1 MTKNF
6 NTARSEYKR
15 QLENLISS
23 QAQAEVQ
30 NAGTRGQNALN
41 QTASTVSA
49 QIDPGKIDGV
59 KYAETLAKGIAEI
72 KAAQQKQ
79 LEEQLKQQ
87 AQAIKA
93 QQKAAAK
100 ANAKAGKKQE
110 QAEQSAQAEQ
120 GARDDESAAKG
131 QWTPWGEQ
139 SPVVGPVRSNGSTKK
154 PSEET
159 ADAKQAQTDEK
170 AQKVAEL
177 KALNRSQAKA
187 RAESRAMRETN
198 AGLLNK
204 EKLTEAEKEE
214 IYRRVNTW
222 AEDPKN
228 KETMARLEMA
238 KNKNRVADLLEAG
251 YTTEQL
257 DEAEEYLRL
266 YKKMGVGQRL
276 EERVGKT
283 MLGVGKTMLSAV
295 PQAWDAGVQTVK
307 NAKASLADDAYQ
319 NAVGQ
324 QNAAL
329 LRMQELELSGEAVQ
343 RDENGNPA
351 GYTDE
356 YKELQKKL
364 ADAQAVMTARDSEI
378 NAPVSQDTFGYKLWE
393 SGQKNLARSDLG
405 LDESQKFIKGAV
417 TSAAENIALAMI
429 NPALV
434 LPGLSAQG
442 AADSFG
448 QSTQNGE
455 AAMTGL
461 AKGVAKGLAGYAINS
476 VGVEQMLDTMGASG
490 TRNTMAANIVRYL
503 KNQSKLS
510 GIAKSNPALYAVLM
524 GATDNGLQSFAE
536 TWADYAIDL
545 ATSTAEPMSA
555 EQLMMQSLQSMASG
569 AVGGAAT
576 AVAGMG
582 VNAGRQA
589 AYARAQNVQD
599 ARNAQMAPENAQ
611 NAPENARNVTEN
623 AQAAQNEPAAAADN
637 MKATGDN
644 LPPIQPATDYKNAT
658 VTAPAEQTAAAPAM
672 RNDIIALK
680 ENLEQGGEIK
690 PRIAQM
696 FLKQGSTEEMKQ
708 RKQENRKALAQMLG
722 VEENEIPTTL
732 KAAREYL
739 AKVDASKLVMQQA
752 QESQSPAGQN
762 SEMQSN
768 AAAAGAAG
776 ERAGSE
782 PVLRAVP
789 MESVPEEMQQVA
801 REISEST
808 GARVEY
814 FESDNPRAL
823 GAYENG
829 TLSLNKNLNTKE
841 AAQQTIVHEFTHYME
856 GTNTYSKMRQYITDS
871 RILQEAARAATGLN
885 EPPQGMNWA
894 EAWQQKIQEDYAAA
908 GIQADAEKEMI
919 AKLCEKYLFYNEDA
933 VNKICRENMSLA
945 ETVLDWVREMI
956 SRVRGATMEAEL
968 RHIERLYRKGI
979 AEAKKNAAKESGET
993 EYSYAGR
1000 GSKTANQSAY
1010 DDALRMKYNE
1020 GADNEEIRQA
1030 TGWFEGRD
1038 GKWRYELDD
1047 SKVRVKDDLHT
1058 YGTLKEVID
1067 APELFA
1073 AYPDA
1078 ENIFVSFE
1086 NTNGKSGA
1094 YNPEFDSISLNAELK
1109 SDPDKLKSTLLHE
1122 MQHAIQNREG
1132 FASGAST
1139 KYWNRQLENGFDSRT
1154 VQAKAEEQQLQRQ
1167 YEKMQQKNPEFVA
1180 DMESL
1185 EKLTPDVPRGKVDFT
1200 TLEQIEPDPPEWV
1213 KYDEERERLEEKYGK
1228 GKVWDFQNL
1237 TYKLKQA
1244 RSQGKRTAAE
1254 LYRDTAGE
1262 VEARNVQERKD
1273 YTAEQRRWNA
1283 PDLGNEN
1290 TVFAGEN
1297 AIQLSESSK
1306 PIERQINE
1314 HLKELNR
1321 KQAVAS
1327 ISMTEELLKSGKDWK
1342 EQESVVRN
1350 YFDKVGRTAF
1360 RKGLGEV
1367 QISNEGISHSIGRGV
1382 GVGKMM
1388 AFAGVKN
1395 VIEKGVKIYTDKNHN
1410 ASGNDTHTFAAPVEV
1425 SYFDANGKAV
1435 KEKILLAVVVRQSR
1449 SNKGQIGYYVHE
1461 IADSKGNLLVFS
1473 NEGKLINKKSRVHD
1487 TPNSK
1492 GGASLGDGGPQASPH
1507 MSQNDPSQSTIAQSE
1522 SVVKT
1527 TSRKRFSLSDPVEE
1541 TRDLV
1546 AVHNSSVEGLME
1558 SLKLGGLPS
1567 PSIAIVKAKGGHTK
1581 YGDVSLV
1588 FDKNTI
1594 DPAAQKENKVYGS
1607 DAWTPTKPRVD
1618 YKVNRDKARA
1628 FENEIAELSG
1638 KIAGGIFSRS
1648 GILAARGIENETNLK
1663 LSDIIEKMAGDDTV
1677 RAAYLADQGKTL
1689 EPEKKAKEF
1698 SRKLKNEMLSSII
1711 DHVGIENIASA
1722 VAEMEATESDEPV
1735 EKIYGSVK
1743 EVIQKD
1749 YEQKMQKFI
1758 ARKGEAAVKAKVQ
1771 NYMNDNWTQGR
1782 VADEVQNAWEMYQD
1796 GGKTKGEIDRI
1807 ATSDK
1812 MRAAVNDKMVAQ
1824 WAKEKLDGLLGEAG
1838 IYNGKDPFTASGNSR
1853 SFAQLHNAYTLEN
1866 LVAAMNKQQSA
1877 RGEGLWGATASG
1889 MQAVASPEYRSVSE
1903 IKADESRLAHMN
1915 EDEMSAALK
1924 VVDEKIEDVIGLI
1937 REETEAHSSNSFEEN
1952 DIIGGLLVENAQKK
1966 TISSIKAAF
1975 AKDGYAI
1982 SQETARQ
1989 ILLMYRKAAKL
2000 PTEYFEAK
2008 PQRAVGFGEVKAA
2021 IVPDD
2026 AQSDF
2031 VDALKNAGVQE
2042 VVLYKAGDEADRL
2055 KKLNELEDVRF
2066 SMEENEGT
2074 VSREEI
2080 SRGRF
2085 ARAAEARENGESML
2099 RALFVE
2105 EDIAEETMRVM
2116 ETVKNE
2122 SWRILR
2128 DTEESQRTAGQKVL
2142 DRSAN
2147 GIAWALKR
2155 EYHSSADRAG
2165 LKKQLIGLYADMEG
2179 KNITME
2185 EAIGRARK
2193 IGRELVQTARP
2204 ERRANTELMD
2214 AYGDAYQSLT
2224 GQVIRITDSEMQ
2236 SILHRWG
2243 SLREFRRDTGNK
2255 IRVSTEDGVP
2265 IDALWGELSETNTGK
2280 FEADTNDGDRVD
2292 AIANFVNELRPQEVQ
2307 RYAGVEKETAE
2318 EIGERIIDGFVDGKV
2333 RTEKER
2339 VRKEVQKEVRQQVK
2353 KGVER
2358 LNADN
2363 YEYRQ
2368 ELGKE
2373 KKKIERMAERMGRK
2387 LASPTR
2393 QQHIVADADVQRVV
2407 QSIADDALAI
2417 VTGRFAGEDKL
2428 PYVGQ
2433 KLVALSNSLS
2443 HLATTDHRYAG
2454 FMTVDA
2460 NGNAVPVDFVRN
2472 LNDLAEAMNKIHQ
2485 ENPSISD
2492 LDLETAREL
2501 RETLERVEHEL
2512 KTADK
2517 LLSNTIGAEHRES
2530 AEKTAQ
2536 EVYKEIDES
2545 RRLST
2550 YNKSIGAKIFR
2561 AAGDTAVKYN
2571 FGLLNPTRIAR
2582 MMTNYA
2588 KNSAFVEVADAI
2600 NRGQRKMMLL
2610 KSQASAIFA
2619 DVSNDEFTL
2628 GMKKENR
2635 KSKTGLGYTKA
2646 DYDAFSGR
2654 NAQKLD
2660 VGFRDAD
2667 TGEIV
2672 YITPAMRAELA
2683 MHLMNAHNRER
2694 VLYGGLMIPD
2704 AEQLCKGNT
2713 QEATKLSHRVKFDL
2727 SDPDAAMIKLA
2738 DIVDGMSDYEAQWIK
2753 AAKEYFWNYSGKQ
2766 YNKVTIDLWGYEAA
2780 NVVNYYPAA
2789 SDTKNLYQNVAQ
2801 RGQANFTVEN
2811 NSNLKERVYKARKP
2825 IALNEINRTARKSID
2840 TMSRFCGL
2848 AMPMR
2853 DFEKIYNYQEQ
2864 EGGKNIKGVMD
2875 RVWNGKASQYWE
2887 DVMADTN
2894 GSRSKVKD
2902 GIAKVFA
2909 KFRGNYA
2916 TSVLYANAS
2925 TAMKQAASFPT
2936 AAAAIGWKPL
2946 AEGLANYKNVGQE
2959 TLTEINKRVAT
2970 YSMRNG
2976 DGNSIY
2982 DVGDTSS
2989 LLAQT
2994 VNKLPGAGWI
3004 TKADDATVKVL
3015 SAAAKAYVDENIG
3028 NLQKGSTEYWDK
3040 VADVY
3045 ADCIELTQPNN
3056 GTMQLSA
3063 LSRSQS
3069 EVVRGVTMFSNQR
3082 IQNYGLM
3089 WDAVADLHAQQAR
3102 LKAEPGNAE
3111 LQAEVK
3117 RAKVKF
3123 ANTMSA
3129 MAVQSLMIGL
3139 MTAAGKALWRK
3150 MDDYRDDTGKVTSKS
3165 FWTKIMWDSLGSFGS
3180 NFIGISD
3187 IVDIGRYIADK
3198 DYMHFDFAVPELEAI
3213 NDFVDKT
3220 RKFSLAV
3227 QNCWENEDPDKDK
3240 ELADNLW
3247 KASKAMAEET
3257 GKVLGVPLV
3266 NIRKNVS
3273 GVWNGVLGEIN
3284 GDGWLGKYEYTNENL
3299 RSMMDDYMAGSYEV
3313 DGINEMLEKWCV
3325 SKYGK
3330 AFGDMEKADRDTA
3343 ASAMRE
3349 QAAKNW
3355 KDAYVSGTDAERKE
3369 IADKLGAIRV
3379 GDRKLFTTK
3388 VLSGWV
3394 DSWENKIIT
3403 QETKERAGQ
3412 LFDTAAENLTGQ
3424 KLYKSMSEEEQIDLE
3439 SSLNEAAKTAAKL
3452 EAEYMITSDLGEGER
3467 YLYERTGK
3475 NKEKW
3480 LDLKAKYLVVSAQAK
3495 KVAQKGENGTGMAE
3509 FLRALEKSGY
3519 STADMGALLQAKG
3532 GGDKLKNVSDEV
3544 RLEYYR
3550 AKNNYDDADNS
3561 GSMNQE
3567 EFMAY
3572 VGKSGMKRSVA
3583 NEIWDMI
3590 WTPGKEG
3597 STSPY
3602 Q

>member
-59 KYAETLAKGIAEI
+59 KYAETLAQGIAEI

-93 QQKAAAK
+93 QQKAESKTAK
-100 ANAKAGKKQE
+100 TTKSNKSDKSGNAGNGE
-110 QAEQSAQAEQ
+110 AE
-120 GARDDESAAKG
+120 ESAALDNSAE
-131 QWTPWGEQ
+131 EQ
-139 SPVVGPVRSNGSTKK
+139 EQNGSEQRRSATGSKDNKNKAETSSEKK
-154 PSEET
+154 GLVQKAVGAAAAT
-159 ADAKQAQTDEK
+159 ASGLGEWLKTASPAEQQLQNELNAQAQNAAKTQADESTAKK
-170 AQKVAEL
+170 AQQNAAK
-177 KALNRSQAKA
+177 RAKA
-187 RAESRAMRETN
+187 QEIKRNQASGMSNEA
-198 AGLLNK
+198 LLKK
-204 EKLTEAEKEE
+204 EKLSRIEKEE
-214 IYRRVNTW
+214 IYNRVNNW
-222 AEDPKN
+222 LEEDPQ
-228 KETMARLEMA
+228 
-238 KNKNRVADLLEAG
+238 NRKTYAQLRNAIGQGKVGDLLKKG
-251 YTTEQL
+251 YTNAQL
-257 DEAEEYLRL
+257 DEANEYLKL
-266 YKKMGVGQRL
+266 YQKMGMGQML
-276 EERVGKT
+276 KERVGNT
-283 MLGVGKTMLSAV
+283 ALGVGSAIASAL
-295 PQAWDAGVQTVK
+295 PQAGAAAQQAVQNIQNEFNDPAYLQATAQIENIK
-307 NAKASLADDAYQ
+307 NQMQLLEDQGLAYSYNQKGQPVAATQQYAALQNQLEQAQKLLAERQAVTDLPVSKDTPGYQ
-319 NAVGQ
+319 LYNYGQ
-324 QNAAL
+324 QKL
-329 LRMQELELSGEAVQ
+329 QRSEMGLSPE
-343 RDENGNPA
+343 
-351 GYTDE
+351 
-356 YKELQKKL
+356 
-364 ADAQAVMTARDSEI
+364 
-378 NAPVSQDTFGYKLWE
+378 
-393 SGQKNLARSDLG
+393 
-405 LDESQKFIKGAV
+405 QKFVKGAA
-417 TSAAENIALAMI
+417 TSAAENIAIAMI
-429 NPALV
+429 NPAFV
-434 LPGLSAQG
+434 LPVLSAQG
-442 AADSFG
+442 AADSFA
-448 QSTQNGE
+448 QSTENE
-455 AAMTGL
+455 ENAAGSFV
-461 AKGVAKGLAGYAINS
+461 KGMAKGLAGFAINS
-476 VGVEQMLDTMGASG
+476 VGVEQMLDTMGVSG
-490 TRNTMAANIVRYL
+490 ARDTMAAQIVNYL
-503 KNQSKLS
+503 KNDSVLS
-510 GIAKSNPALYAVLM
+510 GLAQSNPNLYAVLM

-545 ATSTAEPMSA
+545 ATNTAQPMSA
-555 EQLMMQSLQSMASG
+555 EELLMESLQSMASG
-569 AVGGAAT
+569 AAGGAMT
-576 AVAGMG
+576 AAAGLG

-589 AYARAQNVQD
+589 AYNRAQN

-611 NAPENARNVTEN
+611 NVTENAQNVTEN

-644 LPPIQPATDYKNAT
+644 LPPIQPATDYKNTT

-722 VEENEIPTTL
+722 VDESEIPTTL

-739 AKVDASKLVMQQA
+739 AKADASKLVEQQA
-752 QESQSPAGQN
+752 QKSQSPAGQN
-762 SEMQSN
+762 GEMQSN
-768 AAAAGAAG
+768 AVAAGAAG
-776 ERAGSE
+776 ERAGSG

-789 MESVPEEMQQVA
+789 MESVPEEMRQVA

-808 GARVEY
+808 GTRVEY

-841 AAQQTIVHEFTHYME
+841 AAQQTIVHEFAHWME
-856 GTNTYSKMRQYITDS
+856 GTNTYSKMRQYIMDS

-894 EAWQQKIQEDYAAA
+894 EAWQQKILEDYTDA
-908 GIQADAEKEMI
+908 GIEADAEKEMV
-919 AKLCEKYLFYNEDA
+919 AKLCEKYLFYDEDA

-979 AEAKKNAAKESGET
+979 AEAKKNAAKESGKT

-1020 GADNEEIRQA
+1020 GAENEEIRQA

-1086 NTNGKSGA
+1086 NTNGKNGA
-1094 YNPEFDSISLNAELK
+1094 YNQEFDSISLNAELK
-1109 SDPDKLKSTLLHE
+1109 NDPEKLKSTLLHE
-1122 MQHAIQNREG
+1122 MQHAIQNRES
-1132 FASGAST
+1132 FASGANT
-1139 KYWNRQLENGFDSRT
+1139 RYWNRQLENGFDSRT
-1154 VQAKAEEQQLQRQ
+1154 AQTKAEEQQLQRQ
-1167 YEKMQQKNPEFVA
+1167 YEKMQQKKPEFVA

-1213 KYDEERERLEEKYGK
+1213 KYDEERERLEEKYGE

-1262 VEARNVQERKD
+1262 VEARDVQQRRD
-1273 YTAEQRRWNA
+1273 YTAEERRQKA
-1283 PDLGNEN
+1283 PDLGDED
-1290 TVFAGEN
+1290 TVFAGDGV
-1297 AIQLSESSK
+1297 AFSLSEENKSIADQLNDSLPEIMAMESVSK
-1306 PIERQINE
+1306 IPIDERRVPYTGDRKIDEKVARDSFREQGLNAYRPE
-1314 HLKELNR
+1314 FGNVELTMKGIKHSIYHGNSAA
-1321 KQAVAS
+1321 KQA
-1327 ISMTEELLKSGKDWK
+1327 
-1342 EQESVVRN
+1342 
-1350 YFDKVGRTAF
+1350 
-1360 RKGLGEV
+1360 
-1367 QISNEGISHSIGRGV
+1367 
-1382 GVGKMM
+1382 
-1388 AFAGVKN
+1388 AFAAVKD
-1395 VIEKGVKIYTDKNHN
+1395 VIEQGKQIYTDERHK
-1410 ASGNDTHTFAAPVEV
+1410 GNEFDTYTYAAPVELG
-1425 SYFDANGKAV
+1425 Y
-1435 KEKILLAVVVRQSR
+1435 EKIGMAVVVKQTG
-1449 SNKGQIGYYVHE
+1449 NGGHPGYYIHE
-1461 IADSKGNLLVFS
+1461 ICDSKGNYIDLDE
-1473 NEGKLINKKSRVHD
+1473 NGNIIKKS
-1487 TPNSK
+1487 
-1492 GGASLGDGGPQASPH
+1492 ASADLLTTANADADVQENQSPVFILL
-1507 MSQNDPSQSTIAQSE
+1507 QKNE
-1522 SVVKT
+1522 SVNPAGET
-1527 TSRKRFSLSDPVEE
+1527 QLS
-1541 TRDLV
+1541 
-1546 AVHNSSVEGLME
+1546 
-1558 SLKLGGLPS
+1558 
-1567 PSIAIVKAKGGHTK
+1567 I
-1581 YGDVSLV
+1581 
-1588 FDKNTI
+1588 
-1594 DPAAQKENKVYGS
+1594 
-1607 DAWTPTKPRVD
+1607 
-1618 YKVNRDKARA
+1618 
-1628 FENEIAELSG
+1628 
-1638 KIAGGIFSRS
+1638 
-1648 GILAARGIENETNLK
+1648 
-1663 LSDIIEKMAGDDTV
+1663 
-1677 RAAYLADQGKTL
+1677 
-1689 EPEKKAKEF
+1689 
-1698 SRKLKNEMLSSII
+1698 
-1711 DHVGIENIASA
+1711 
-1722 VAEMEATESDEPV
+1722 
-1735 EKIYGSVK
+1735 
-1743 EVIQKD
+1743 
-1749 YEQKMQKFI
+1749 
-1758 ARKGEAAVKAKVQ
+1758 
-1771 NYMNDNWTQGR
+1771 
-1782 VADEVQNAWEMYQD
+1782 
-1796 GGKTKGEIDRI
+1796 
-1807 ATSDK
+1807 
-1812 MRAAVNDKMVAQ
+1812 
-1824 WAKEKLDGLLGEAG
+1824 
-1838 IYNGKDPFTASGNSR
+1838 
-1853 SFAQLHNAYTLEN
+1853 
-1866 LVAAMNKQQSA
+1866 
-1877 RGEGLWGATASG
+1877 
-1889 MQAVASPEYRSVSE
+1889 SE
-1903 IKADESRLAHMN
+1903 D
-1915 EDEMSAALK
+1915 
-1924 VVDEKIEDVIGLI
+1924 
-1937 REETEAHSSNSFEEN
+1937 
-1952 DIIGGLLVENAQKK
+1952 
-1966 TISSIKAAF
+1966 
-1975 AKDGYAI
+1975 
-1982 SQETARQ
+1982 
-1989 ILLMYRKAAKL
+1989 
-2000 PTEYFEAK
+2000 
-2008 PQRAVGFGEVKAA
+2008 
-2021 IVPDD
+2021 
-2026 AQSDF
+2026 
-2031 VDALKNAGVQE
+2031 
-2042 VVLYKAGDEADRL
+2042 
-2055 KKLNELEDVRF
+2055 
-2066 SMEENEGT
+2066 EGT

-2085 ARAAEARENGESML
+2085 ARAAKARENGDSML

-2116 ETVKNE
+2116 DTIKNE
-2122 SWRILR
+2122 SWAILR
-2128 DTEESQRTAGQKVL
+2128 DTEESQRTSGQKAL

-2147 GIAWALKR
+2147 GIAWTLKR
-2155 EYHSSADRAG
+2155 EYHSSADSAG
-2165 LKKQLIGLYADMEG
+2165 LKDQLIELYADMEG

-2265 IDALWGELSETNTGK
+2265 IDALWGELSETNPEK
-2280 FEADTNDGDRVD
+2280 FAADTNDGDRVD
-2292 AIANFVNELRPQEVQ
+2292 AIANFVNEARPQEVQ
-2307 RYAGVEKETAE
+2307 RYAGVERETAE

-2339 VRKEVQKEVRQQVK
+2339 VRKEVQKEVRRQVK

-2387 LASPTR
+2387 LARPTK

-2460 NGNAVPVDFVRN
+2460 NGNAVPADFIRN

-2485 ENPSISD
+2485 ENQSISD

-2512 KTADK
+2512 EMADK
-2517 LLSNTIGAEHRES
+2517 LLSDTIGAEHRES

-2545 RRLST
+2545 RQLST
-2550 YNKSIGAKIFR
+2550 YNKSIGTKIFR
-2561 AAGDTAVKYN
+2561 VAGDTAVKYN

-2635 KSKTGLGYTKA
+2635 KSKSGLGYTKA

-2811 NSNLKERVYKARKP
+2811 NSNMKERVYKARKP

-3004 TKADDATVKVL
+3004 TKADDATVKAL
-3015 SAAAKAYVDENIG
+3015 SVAAKAYVDENIG

-3150 MDDYRDDTGKVTSKS
+3150 MDDYRDDTGEVTSKS

-3180 NFIGISD
+3180 NFIGIYD

-3220 RKFSLAV
+3220 RKFSLAA
-3227 QNCWENEDPDKDK
+3227 QNCWENEDPDKDE

-3313 DGINEMLEKWCV
+3313 DGINEMLEKWCM

-3343 ASAMRE
+3343 ASAMRD

-3355 KDAYVSGTDAERKE
+3355 KDAYVNGTDTEREE
-3369 IADKLGAIRV
+3369 IAEKLGAIRV

-3403 QETKERAGQ
+3403 QETQERAGQ
-3412 LFDTAAENLTGQ
+3412 LFDAAAENLTGQ
-3424 KLYKSMSEEEQIDLE
+3424 KLYDQMSEEEQIDLE
-3439 SSLNEAAKTAAKL
+3439 GGLNEAAKTAAKL
-3452 EAEYMITSDLGEGER
+3452 EAGYMITSDLGEGEK

-3475 NKEKW
+3475 DKEKW
-3480 LDLKAKYLVVSAQAK
+3480 LNLKAKYLVVSAQAK

-3532 GGDKLKNVSDEV
+3532 GGDKLKNMSDEV

-3550 AKNNYDDADNS
+3550 AKNYYDDTDSS
-3561 GSMNQE
+3561 GSMNQK

-3572 VGKSGMKRSVA
+3572 VEKSGMKRSIA
-3583 NEIWDMI
+3583 NEIWNMI
-3590 WTPGKEG
+3590 WKPGKNG

>member
-30 NAGTRGQNALN
+30 NAGTRGRNAMN

-59 KYAETLAKGIAEI
+59 KYAETLAQGIAEI

-87 AQAIKA
+87 AKEIAA

-100 ANAKAGKKQE
+100 ANAKAEKKQE
-110 QAEQSAQAEQ
+110 QAEQSVQAEQ
-120 GARDDESAAKG
+120 GVRDDENAAKG

-139 SPVVGPVRSNGSTKK
+139 SPVVGPVRSSGTKK
-154 PSEET
+154 PSDET
-159 ADAKQAQTDEK
+159 AAAAGTKAEAERAQTDEK

-228 KETMARLEMA
+228 KETMERLKMA

-283 MLGVGKTMLSAV
+283 MLGAGKTMLSAV

-307 NAKASLADDAYQ
+307 NAKASLTDEEYR

-329 LRMQELELSGEAVQ
+329 MRMQELELSGEAVQ

-378 NAPVSQDTFGYKLWE
+378 NAPVSQDTYGYKLWE
-393 SGQKNLARSDLG
+393 SGQKDLARSDLG
-405 LDESQKFIKGAV
+405 LEGSQKFIKGAV

-476 VGVEQMLDTMGASG
+476 VGVEQMLDTMGAAG
-490 TRNTMAANIVRYL
+490 TRKTMAANIVQYL

-545 ATSTAEPMSA
+545 ATNTAEPMSA

-582 VNAGRQA
+582 VNAGRRA
-589 AYARAQNVQD
+589 AYERAQDAQD
-599 ARNAQMAPENAQ
+599 AQNAQMAPENAQ
-611 NAPENARNVTEN
+611 NVTEN

-658 VTAPAEQTAAAPAM
+658 VAAPAEQTAATPAM

-680 ENLEQGGEIK
+680 ENLEQGSEIK

-762 SEMQSN
+762 SEVQSN
-768 AAAAGAAG
+768 AAG

-782 PVLRAVP
+782 PMLRAVP

-829 TLSLNKNLNTKE
+829 TLSLNKSLNTKE
-841 AAQQTIVHEFTHYME
+841 AAQQTIVHEFTHWME

-885 EPPQGMNWA
+885 EPPQGMSWA
-894 EAWQQKIQEDYAAA
+894 EAWQQKILEDYAAA

-979 AEAKKNAAKESGET
+979 AEAKG
-993 EYSYAGR
+993 
-1000 GSKTANQSAY
+1000 Q
-1010 DDALRMKYNE
+1010 
-1020 GADNEEIRQA
+1020 
-1030 TGWFEGRD
+1030 
-1038 GKWRYELDD
+1038 
-1047 SKVRVKDDLHT
+1047 
-1058 YGTLKEVID
+1058 
-1067 APELFA
+1067 
-1073 AYPDA
+1073 
-1078 ENIFVSFE
+1078 
-1086 NTNGKSGA
+1086 
-1094 YNPEFDSISLNAELK
+1094 
-1109 SDPDKLKSTLLHE
+1109 
-1122 MQHAIQNREG
+1122 
-1132 FASGAST
+1132 
-1139 KYWNRQLENGFDSRT
+1139 
-1154 VQAKAEEQQLQRQ
+1154 
-1167 YEKMQQKNPEFVA
+1167 
-1180 DMESL
+1180 
-1185 EKLTPDVPRGKVDFT
+1185 
-1200 TLEQIEPDPPEWV
+1200 
-1213 KYDEERERLEEKYGK
+1213 
-1228 GKVWDFQNL
+1228 
-1237 TYKLKQA
+1237 
-1244 RSQGKRTAAE
+1244 
-1254 LYRDTAGE
+1254 
-1262 VEARNVQERKD
+1262 
-1273 YTAEQRRWNA
+1273 AEQENKEKQYKVLEDAYSGQSFVQVDEDILNGVPKSQWAKTVREEMKRRYPN
-1283 PDLGNEN
+1283 
-1290 TVFAGEN
+1290 
-1297 AIQLSESSK
+1297 
-1306 PIERQINE
+1306 
-1314 HLKELNR
+1314 
-1321 KQAVAS
+1321 
-1327 ISMTEELLKSGKDWK
+1327 
-1342 EQESVVRN
+1342 
-1350 YFDKVGRTAF
+1350 
-1360 RKGLGEV
+1360 
-1367 QISNEGISHSIGRGV
+1367 
-1382 GVGKMM
+1382 
-1388 AFAGVKN
+1388 
-1395 VIEKGVKIYTDKNHN
+1395 GVKIGGWTVDVNSDSRAEFTKSKDTQWLQRNNKSAYKDKMRMVSNIEEIVNAATNVRNEAIKHNRKDNYQSFNHAEALIRVGGN
-1410 ASGNDTHTFAAPVEV
+1410 GYIADIVTAIKPSTKEVFYDVVRLTPQKIKEDRSKRYSEDPASAYGEQPSITGNVAPNNENVKPG
-1425 SYFDANGKAV
+1425 NGKQFSIADTDSEENALAERQRAMEETA
-1435 KEKILLAVVVRQSR
+1435 EKAFAKSEVRDENGKLLPVYHATDESFTRFSKNKLGSFTKDVASDDSMVATAKMGFWFNEKDLREKTFQEKSIKAYLNIENPYETSLYELANLLESSEGNTPGKKAENLRRELQDQGYDGLAVQDEEFGGKSYVAFEPNQIKSAEPVTY
-1449 SNKGQIGYYVHE
+1449 SNSGKE
-1461 IADSKGNLLVFS
+1461 IPLSKRF
-1473 NEGKLINKKSRVHD
+1473 NKNKED
-1487 TPNSK
+1487 
-1492 GGASLGDGGPQASPH
+1492 
-1507 MSQNDPSQSTIAQSE
+1507 I
-1522 SVVKT
+1522 
-1527 TSRKRFSLSDPVEE
+1527 RFSLADPVEE

-1594 DPAAQKENKVYGS
+1594 DPAAQKKNKVYGS
-1607 DAWTPTKPRVD
+1607 DAWAPTKPRVD

-1628 FENEIAELSG
+1628 FENDIAELSK

-1648 GILAARGIENETNLK
+1648 GVLAARGIENETNLK

-1711 DHVGIENIASA
+1711 DHVGIENIANA

-1782 VADEVQNAWEMYQD
+1782 VADEVQNAWKMYQD

-1812 MRAAVNDKMVAQ
+1812 LREAVDDKMVAR
-1824 WAKEKLDGLLGEAG
+1824 WAKEKLDGLLDEAG
-1838 IYNGKDPFTASGNSR
+1838 IYNGKDPFTASGHRR

-1915 EDEMSAALK
+1915 EDEISAALK

-1937 REETEAHSSNSFEEN
+1937 RKETEAHSSNSFEEN
-1952 DIIGGLLVENAQKK
+1952 DIIGGLLVENVQKK

-2055 KKLNELEDVRF
+2055 NKLNELEDVRF

-2085 ARAAEARENGESML
+2085 ARAAKARENGDSML

-2116 ETVKNE
+2116 ETVRNE

-2155 EYHSSADRAG
+2155 EYHSSTDRAG
-2165 LKKQLIGLYADMEG
+2165 LKEKLIELYADMEG

-2224 GQVIRITDSEMQ
+2224 GQVIRITDSELQ

-2339 VRKEVQKEVRQQVK
+2339 VRKEVQKEVRRQVK

-2512 KTADK
+2512 ETADK

-3369 IADKLGAIRV
+3369 IADKLEAIRV

-3452 EAEYMITSDLGEGER
+3452 EAGYMITSDLGEGEM

-3475 NKEKW
+3475 DKEKW
-3480 LDLKAKYLVVSAQAK
+3480 LDLKAKYLMVSAQAK

-3550 AKNNYDDADNS
+3550 AKNNYADADNS

-3583 NEIWDMI
+3583 NEIWNMI
-3590 WTPGKEG
+3590 WKPGKKG

>member
-30 NAGTRGQNALN
+30 NAGTRGQNAMN

-59 KYAETLAKGIAEI
+59 KYAETLAQGIAEI

-79 LEEQLKQQ
+79 LEEQLEQQ
-87 AQAIKA
+87 AKEIAA
-93 QQKAAAK
+93 RQKAAAK
-100 ANAKAGKKQE
+100 ANAKAKKKQE
-110 QAEQSAQAEQ
+110 QAEQSVQAEQ
-120 GARDDESAAKG
+120 GVQDDENTAKG
-131 QWTPWGEQ
+131 GKWTPWGEQ
-139 SPVVGPVRSNGSTKK
+139 SPVVGPVRSGNTKK

-159 ADAKQAQTDEK
+159 AAADGTKEEKKGLWQRVKAAEAKTLQEGVPAAGENLPEETAKIVSGKENAEK
-170 AQKVAEL
+170 AAKEEKIARV

-187 RAESRAMRETN
+187 RAESRAARETN
-198 AGLLNK
+198 AVLLNK
-204 EKLTEAEKEE
+204 SKLNDSEKAE
-214 IYRRVNTW
+214 IYTRVNTW
-222 AEDPKN
+222 AENPEN
-228 KETMARLEMA
+228 KSLMTALQMA
-238 KNKNRVADLLEAG
+238 KTKNRVGDLLEAG
-251 YTTEQL
+251 YTSQQL
-257 DEAEEYLRL
+257 DEANEMLEL
-266 YKKMGVGQRL
+266 YQKMGKWQVL
-276 EERVGKT
+276 KERVGGTAK
-283 MLGVGKTMLSAV
+283 S
-295 PQAWDAGVQTVK
+295 TVK
-307 NAKASLADDAYQ
+307 TAASAGMMGADTAMQTAK
-319 NAVGQ
+319 NAVASVKDEEYR
-324 QNAAL
+324 NAVKQYNDAL
-329 LRMQELELSGEAVQ
+329 LKTQTMEDSNTAYTL
-343 RDENGNPA
+343 DENGN
-351 GYTDE
+351 TVQTEE
-356 YKELQKKL
+356 YQKAWQQL
-364 ADAQAVMTARDSEI
+364 NDARAVMDRKDKEI
-378 NAPVSQDTFGYKLWE
+378 NAPVSKDTSGYKMYQSAQEDL
-393 SGQKNLARSDLG
+393 SRSDLG
-405 LDESQKFIKGAV
+405 LDAGTKMLKGAA
-417 TSAAENIALAMI
+417 TSAAENIAIAAV

-434 LPGLSAQG
+434 LPVLSAQG
-442 AADSFG
+442 AAGGMANSIEKEAPAVNTL
-448 QSTQNGE
+448 SNG
-455 AAMTGL
+455 MT
-461 AKGVAKGLAGYAINS
+461 KFMAGWAINS

-490 TRNTMAANIVRYL
+490 ARNTIAAQIVQSI
-503 KNQSKLS
+503 KNNSKL
-510 GIAKSNPALYAVLM
+510 AQTNPAFYAVLM
-524 GATDNGLQSFAE
+524 GAGDNGLQSFAE
-536 TWADYAIDL
+536 TWADRVIDL
-545 ATSTAEPMSA
+545 ATNTADPMSLQELA
-555 EQLMMQSLQSMASG
+555 AQSLQEA
-569 AVGGAAT
+569 AGGALGGAMT
-576 AVAGMG
+576 AVAGLG
-582 VNAGRQA
+582 VNAGRRA
-589 AYARAQNVQD
+589 AYERAQNVQD

-611 NAPENARNVTEN
+611 NVTENAQNVTEN

-644 LPPIQPATDYKNAT
+644 LPPVQPATDYKNAT

-708 RKQENRKALAQMLG
+708 RKQENRKALAQMLE
-722 VEENEIPTTL
+722 VEESEIPTTL

-739 AKVDASKLVMQQA
+739 AKVDASKLVVQQA
-752 QESQSPAGQN
+752 QESQGPAGQN

-768 AAAAGAAG
+768 AVAAGAAG

-782 PVLRAVP
+782 PMLRAVP

-829 TLSLNKNLNTKE
+829 TLSLNKSLNTKE
-841 AAQQTIVHEFTHYME
+841 AAQQTIVHEFTHWME
-856 GTNTYSKMRQYITDS
+856 GTNTYSKMRQYMMDS

-885 EPPQGMNWA
+885 EPPQGMSWA

-908 GIQADAEKEMI
+908 GIEADAEKEMI

-979 AEAKKNAAKESGET
+979 AEAKKNTAQEGGTEYKIVDGEKGRYVQAEDDILNGKDVSVWEDTIKEHINQNIRKGQDIKIKADDGDILTITEDTAWKMGYRNRFKDRSGVYRGMNDSEYAAKIRAASYIDEIASASSRGKANVQDEKVHFFAPDGFNYRTAYYLDTDGKYYKLTVSVGKNGKIKTVYNIGKMETKNPPRDKRSPAESG
-993 EYSYAGR
+993 G
-1000 GSKTANQSAY
+1000 KPAN
-1010 DDALRMKYNE
+1010 
-1020 GADNEEIRQA
+1020 
-1030 TGWFEGRD
+1030 
-1038 GKWRYELDD
+1038 
-1047 SKVRVKDDLHT
+1047 
-1058 YGTLKEVID
+1058 
-1067 APELFA
+1067 
-1073 AYPDA
+1073 
-1078 ENIFVSFE
+1078 
-1086 NTNGKSGA
+1086 
-1094 YNPEFDSISLNAELK
+1094 
-1109 SDPDKLKSTLLHE
+1109 
-1122 MQHAIQNREG
+1122 
-1132 FASGAST
+1132 
-1139 KYWNRQLENGFDSRT
+1139 
-1154 VQAKAEEQQLQRQ
+1154 
-1167 YEKMQQKNPEFVA
+1167 
-1180 DMESL
+1180 
-1185 EKLTPDVPRGKVDFT
+1185 
-1200 TLEQIEPDPPEWV
+1200 
-1213 KYDEERERLEEKYGK
+1213 
-1228 GKVWDFQNL
+1228 
-1237 TYKLKQA
+1237 
-1244 RSQGKRTAAE
+1244 
-1254 LYRDTAGE
+1254 
-1262 VEARNVQERKD
+1262 
-1273 YTAEQRRWNA
+1273 
-1283 PDLGNEN
+1283 
-1290 TVFAGEN
+1290 
-1297 AIQLSESSK
+1297 
-1306 PIERQINE
+1306 
-1314 HLKELNR
+1314 
-1321 KQAVAS
+1321 
-1327 ISMTEELLKSGKDWK
+1327 
-1342 EQESVVRN
+1342 
-1350 YFDKVGRTAF
+1350 
-1360 RKGLGEV
+1360 
-1367 QISNEGISHSIGRGV
+1367 
-1382 GVGKMM
+1382 
-1388 AFAGVKN
+1388 
-1395 VIEKGVKIYTDKNHN
+1395 
-1410 ASGNDTHTFAAPVEV
+1410 AAPVVDSEHSV
-1425 SYFDANGKAV
+1425 SQENAPV
-1435 KEKILLAVVVRQSR
+1435 K
-1449 SNKGQIGYYVHE
+1449 
-1461 IADSKGNLLVFS
+1461 DS
-1473 NEGKLINKKSRVHD
+1473 
-1487 TPNSK
+1487 
-1492 GGASLGDGGPQASPH
+1492 
-1507 MSQNDPSQSTIAQSE
+1507 
-1522 SVVKT
+1522 T
-1527 TSRKRFSLSDPVEE
+1527 TRFSLSD
-1541 TRDLV
+1541 TDS
-1546 AVHNSSVEGLME
+1546 NSNTLTAQQRSYFKE
-1558 SLKLGGLPS
+1558 SKIVDEDGNLRVVYHGSSENFNTFDVSKGRANMDIQGSFFS
-1567 PSIAIVKAKGGHTK
+1567 PWDIDAQG
-1581 YGDVSLV
+1581 YGDNVRAFYLNI
-1588 FDKNTI
+1588 KNPAPEGVAYKALNAHKGENGAGIKAREDLIRMGYDGVNNSDEEYIAFYPEQIKLI
-1594 DPAAQKENKVYGS
+1594 DNE
-1607 DAWTPTKPRVD
+1607 TPTKD
-1618 YKVNRDKARA
+1618 
-1628 FENEIAELSG
+1628 
-1638 KIAGGIFSRS
+1638 
-1648 GILAARGIENETNLK
+1648 T
-1663 LSDIIEKMAGDDTV
+1663 DIRFAVEEK
-1677 RAAYLADQGKTL
+1677 
-1689 EPEKKAKEF
+1689 
-1698 SRKLKNEMLSSII
+1698 
-1711 DHVGIENIASA
+1711 
-1722 VAEMEATESDEPV
+1722 ES
-1735 EKIYGSVK
+1735 
-1743 EVIQKD
+1743 
-1749 YEQKMQKFI
+1749 
-1758 ARKGEAAVKAKVQ
+1758 
-1771 NYMNDNWTQGR
+1771 
-1782 VADEVQNAWEMYQD
+1782 
-1796 GGKTKGEIDRI
+1796 
-1807 ATSDK
+1807 
-1812 MRAAVNDKMVAQ
+1812 
-1824 WAKEKLDGLLGEAG
+1824 
-1838 IYNGKDPFTASGNSR
+1838 
-1853 SFAQLHNAYTLEN
+1853 
-1866 LVAAMNKQQSA
+1866 
-1877 RGEGLWGATASG
+1877 
-1889 MQAVASPEYRSVSE
+1889 
-1903 IKADESRLAHMN
+1903 
-1915 EDEMSAALK
+1915 
-1924 VVDEKIEDVIGLI
+1924 
-1937 REETEAHSSNSFEEN
+1937 
-1952 DIIGGLLVENAQKK
+1952 
-1966 TISSIKAAF
+1966 
-1975 AKDGYAI
+1975 
-1982 SQETARQ
+1982 
-1989 ILLMYRKAAKL
+1989 
-2000 PTEYFEAK
+2000 
-2008 PQRAVGFGEVKAA
+2008 
-2021 IVPDD
+2021 
-2026 AQSDF
+2026 
-2031 VDALKNAGVQE
+2031 
-2042 VVLYKAGDEADRL
+2042 
-2055 KKLNELEDVRF
+2055 
-2066 SMEENEGT
+2066 T

-2085 ARAAEARENGESML
+2085 ARAAKARENGDSML

-2165 LKKQLIGLYADMEG
+2165 LKEQLIDLYADMEG

-2185 EAIGRARK
+2185 EAIGRARE

-2214 AYGDAYQSLT
+2214 AYGDAYRSATEKTIKL
-2224 GQVIRITDSEMQ
+2224 TDSEMQ
-2236 SILHRWG
+2236 SLLYRWG
-2243 SLREFRRDTGNK
+2243 SVKEFRRDTGNK

-2265 IDALWGELSETNTGK
+2265 IDTLWGELSETNPGK
-2280 FEADTNDGDRVD
+2280 FAADTNDGDMLGE
-2292 AIANFVNELRPQEVQ
+2292 IADFVNELRPQEVQ
-2307 RYAGVEKETAE
+2307 RYAGVEQETAE

-2417 VTGRFAGEDKL
+2417 VTGRFAGESKL

-2460 NGNAVPVDFVRN
+2460 DGKDVPVEFVRN
-2472 LNDLAEAMNKIHQ
+2472 LNDLAKTMDKIHK

-2512 KTADK
+2512 ETADK

-2571 FGLLNPTRIAR
+2571 FGFLNPTRIAR

-2704 AEQLCKGNT
+2704 AEQLCKGNI

-2780 NVVNYYPAA
+2780 NVGNYYPAA

-3089 WDAVADLHAQQAR
+3089 WDAVADLHAQQER

-3129 MAVQSLMIGL
+3129 IAVQNLMIGL
-3139 MTAAGKALWRK
+3139 MTAAGKALRRK
-3150 MDDYRDDTGKVTSKS
+3150 MDDYRDDTGEVTSKS

-3227 QNCWENEDPDKDK
+3227 QNCWENEDPDKDE

-3299 RSMMDDYMAGSYEV
+3299 RSMMDDYMAGSHEV

-3369 IADKLGAIRV
+3369 IAEKLGAIRV

-3388 VLSGWV
+3388 VLNGWV
-3394 DSWENKIIT
+3394 DSWENKIVT
-3403 QETKERAGQ
+3403 QKTKERAGQ

-3424 KLYKSMSEEEQIDLE
+3424 KLYKSMNEEEQIDLE

-3452 EAEYMITSDLGEGER
+3452 EAGYMINSDLGEGER

-3475 NKEKW
+3475 DKEKW
-3480 LDLKAKYLVVSAQAK
+3480 LDLKAKYLMVSAQAK
-3495 KVAQKGENGTGMAE
+3495 KVAKKGENGTGMAE

-3550 AKNNYDDADNS
+3550 AKNYYADADNS

-3583 NEIWDMI
+3583 NEIWNMI
-3590 WTPGKEG
+3590 WTPGKKG

>member
-30 NAGTRGQNALN
+30 NAGTRGQTALN

-100 ANAKAGKKQE
+100 ANAKAEKKQE
-110 QAEQSAQAEQ
+110 QAEQSAQAGRQ
-120 GARDDESAAKG
+120 GMQGDENAAKG

-139 SPVVGPVRSNGSTKK
+139 SPVVGPVRSSGSTKK

-159 ADAKQAQTDEK
+159 AAAETKEEKKGLWQKFEEWGRSELPAEQQLHEELRQKAAEAERAQTDEK

-283 MLGVGKTMLSAV
+283 MLGAGKTMLSAV

-307 NAKASLADDAYQ
+307 NAKASLADDAYK

-329 LRMQELELSGEAVQ
+329 LKMQDLELSGEAVQ

-378 NAPVSQDTFGYKLWE
+378 NAPVSQDTLGYKLWE
-393 SGQKNLARSDLG
+393 SGQKDLARSDLG
-405 LDESQKFIKGAV
+405 LDESQKFIKGAL

-490 TRNTMAANIVRYL
+490 TRSTMAANIVQYL

-545 ATSTAEPMSA
+545 ATNTAEPMSA

-582 VNAGRQA
+582 VNAGRRA
-589 AYARAQNVQD
+589 AYERAQNTQD
-599 ARNAQMAPENAQ
+599 ERNAQMAPENAQ
-611 NAPENARNVTEN
+611 NAAEN

-644 LPPIQPATDYKNAT
+644 LPPVQPATDYKNAT

-680 ENLEQGGEIK
+680 ENLEQGSEIK

-768 AAAAGAAG
+768 AAAATAEG

-829 TLSLNKNLNTKE
+829 TLSLNKSLNTKE
-841 AAQQTIVHEFTHYME
+841 AAQQTIVHEFTHWME
-856 GTNTYSKMRQYITDS
+856 GTNTYSKMRQYMMGS

-885 EPPQGMNWA
+885 EPPQGMSWA
-894 EAWQQKIQEDYAAA
+894 EAWQQKILEDYAAA
-908 GIQADAEKEMI
+908 GIEADAEKEMV
-919 AKLCEKYLFYNEDA
+919 AKMCEKYLFSGEDA

-979 AEAKKNAAKESGET
+979 AEAKGQAEQENKEKQYKVVDGYHDDLSYRRYNGNNEMSRAGYAMFADNPAENESYGNNLSVVKHEDLTPISKFREEIKSAWENAVESNSLPAELEYMENASGEEVADLFDPEDIVMSAGAWDNEDLVQWAFEQGIFDDVRGVKTSNGAIAFDESVMQKANNDSDILGDDVRGKENARFSLSEENKSIANQLNDSLPEIMAMKSVSKIPIDERRVPYTGDRKIDEKVARDSFREQGLNAYRPELGNVELTMKGIKHSIYHGNSAAK
-993 EYSYAGR
+993 
-1000 GSKTANQSAY
+1000 
-1010 DDALRMKYNE
+1010 
-1020 GADNEEIRQA
+1020 QA
-1030 TGWFEGRD
+1030 AFAA
-1038 GKWRYELDD
+1038 
-1047 SKVRVKDDLHT
+1047 VKD
-1058 YGTLKEVID
+1058 VI
-1067 APELFA
+1067 E
-1073 AYPDA
+1073 
-1078 ENIFVSFE
+1078 
-1086 NTNGKSGA
+1086 
-1094 YNPEFDSISLNAELK
+1094 
-1109 SDPDKLKSTLLHE
+1109 
-1122 MQHAIQNREG
+1122 
-1132 FASGAST
+1132 
-1139 KYWNRQLENGFDSRT
+1139 
-1154 VQAKAEEQQLQRQ
+1154 
-1167 YEKMQQKNPEFVA
+1167 
-1180 DMESL
+1180 
-1185 EKLTPDVPRGKVDFT
+1185 
-1200 TLEQIEPDPPEWV
+1200 
-1213 KYDEERERLEEKYGK
+1213 
-1228 GKVWDFQNL
+1228 
-1237 TYKLKQA
+1237 
-1244 RSQGKRTAAE
+1244 QGK
-1254 LYRDTAGE
+1254 
-1262 VEARNVQERKD
+1262 Q
-1273 YTAEQRRWNA
+1273 
-1283 PDLGNEN
+1283 
-1290 TVFAGEN
+1290 
-1297 AIQLSESSK
+1297 
-1306 PIERQINE
+1306 
-1314 HLKELNR
+1314 
-1321 KQAVAS
+1321 
-1327 ISMTEELLKSGKDWK
+1327 
-1342 EQESVVRN
+1342 
-1350 YFDKVGRTAF
+1350 
-1360 RKGLGEV
+1360 
-1367 QISNEGISHSIGRGV
+1367 
-1382 GVGKMM
+1382 
-1388 AFAGVKN
+1388 
-1395 VIEKGVKIYTDKNHN
+1395 IYTDERHK
-1410 ASGNDTHTFAAPVEV
+1410 GNEFDTYTYAAPVELG
-1425 SYFDANGKAV
+1425 Y
-1435 KEKILLAVVVRQSR
+1435 EKIGMAVVVKQTG
-1449 SNKGQIGYYVHE
+1449 NGGHPGYYIHE
-1461 IADSKGNLLVFS
+1461 ICDSKGNYIDLDE
-1473 NEGKLINKKSRVHD
+1473 NGNIIKKS
-1487 TPNSK
+1487 
-1492 GGASLGDGGPQASPH
+1492 ASADLLTTANADADVQENQSPVFILL
-1507 MSQNDPSQSTIAQSE
+1507 QKNE
-1522 SVVKT
+1522 SVN
-1527 TSRKRFSLSDPVEE
+1527 PAGE
-1541 TRDLV
+1541 T
-1546 AVHNSSVEGLME
+1546 
-1558 SLKLGGLPS
+1558 
-1567 PSIAIVKAKGGHTK
+1567 
-1581 YGDVSLV
+1581 
-1588 FDKNTI
+1588 
-1594 DPAAQKENKVYGS
+1594 
-1607 DAWTPTKPRVD
+1607 
-1618 YKVNRDKARA
+1618 
-1628 FENEIAELSG
+1628 
-1638 KIAGGIFSRS
+1638 
-1648 GILAARGIENETNLK
+1648 
-1663 LSDIIEKMAGDDTV
+1663 
-1677 RAAYLADQGKTL
+1677 
-1689 EPEKKAKEF
+1689 
-1698 SRKLKNEMLSSII
+1698 
-1711 DHVGIENIASA
+1711 
-1722 VAEMEATESDEPV
+1722 
-1735 EKIYGSVK
+1735 
-1743 EVIQKD
+1743 
-1749 YEQKMQKFI
+1749 
-1758 ARKGEAAVKAKVQ
+1758 
-1771 NYMNDNWTQGR
+1771 
-1782 VADEVQNAWEMYQD
+1782 
-1796 GGKTKGEIDRI
+1796 
-1807 ATSDK
+1807 
-1812 MRAAVNDKMVAQ
+1812 
-1824 WAKEKLDGLLGEAG
+1824 
-1838 IYNGKDPFTASGNSR
+1838 
-1853 SFAQLHNAYTLEN
+1853 QL
-1866 LVAAMNKQQSA
+1866 
-1877 RGEGLWGATASG
+1877 
-1889 MQAVASPEYRSVSE
+1889 SVS
-1903 IKADESRLAHMN
+1903 
-1915 EDEMSAALK
+1915 
-1924 VVDEKIEDVIGLI
+1924 
-1937 REETEAHSSNSFEEN
+1937 
-1952 DIIGGLLVENAQKK
+1952 
-1966 TISSIKAAF
+1966 
-1975 AKDGYAI
+1975 
-1982 SQETARQ
+1982 
-1989 ILLMYRKAAKL
+1989 
-2000 PTEYFEAK
+2000 
-2008 PQRAVGFGEVKAA
+2008 
-2021 IVPDD
+2021 
-2026 AQSDF
+2026 
-2031 VDALKNAGVQE
+2031 
-2042 VVLYKAGDEADRL
+2042 
-2055 KKLNELEDVRF
+2055 
-2066 SMEENEGT
+2066 ENEGT

-2085 ARAAEARENGESML
+2085 ARAAKARENGDSML

-2165 LKKQLIGLYADMEG
+2165 LKEQLIGLYADMEG

-2255 IRVSTEDGVP
+2255 IRVSTENGVP
-2265 IDALWGELSETNTGK
+2265 IDALWGKLSETNPGK

-2307 RYAGVEKETAE
+2307 RYAGVERETAE

-2339 VRKEVQKEVRQQVK
+2339 VRKEVQKEVRRQVK

-2373 KKKIERMAERMGRK
+2373 KKKIERMAERMGKK
-2387 LASPTR
+2387 LARPTK

-2428 PYVGQ
+2428 PYVGR

-2460 NGNAVPVDFVRN
+2460 DGNTVPVEFVRN

-2492 LDLETAREL
+2492 LDLETARKL

-2512 KTADK
+2512 ETADK

-2530 AEKTAQ
+2530 VEKTAKQ
-2536 EVYKEIDES
+2536 IYKEINGA
-2545 RRLST
+2545 RKVST
-2550 YNKSIGAKIFR
+2550 NSKSVGAKLLR
-2561 AAGDTAVKYN
+2561 ALDDKNVGYALTI
-2571 FGLLNPTRIAR
+2571 LNSMRVAR
-2582 MMTNYA
+2582 MMTNYS
-2588 KNSAFVEVADAI
+2588 KDSAFVEVVDAL
-2600 NRGQRKMMLL
+2600 NKGQRKMMLL
-2610 KSQASAIFA
+2610 KGQASAIFK
-2619 DVSNDEFTL
+2619 DVTNSQFTL
-2628 GMKKENR
+2628 GFDKNAR
-2635 KSKTGLGYTKA
+2635 RSKTGLGYTKA
-2646 DYDAFSGR
+2646 DYDGFSGR
-2654 NAQKLD
+2654 NAQRLD

-2667 TGEIV
+2667 TGEVV

-2683 MHLMNAHNRER
+2683 MHLMNPHNRDR
-2694 VLYGGLMIPD
+2694 VLYGGLMVPD
-2704 AEQLCKGNT
+2704 AEALCRGDTEKA
-2713 QEATKLSHRVKFDL
+2713 QRLSHYVRFDI
-2727 SDPDAAMIKLA
+2727 SNPAAAYEIVAKV
-2738 DIVDGMSDYEAQWIK
+2738 VDGMSDYENQWVK
-2753 AAKEYFWNYSGKQ
+2753 AAQKYFWDFSGKEY
-2766 YNKVTIDLWGYEAA
+2766 NKTTVQLWGYEAA
-2780 NVVNYYPAA
+2780 NVANYYPAA
-2789 SDTKNLYQNVAQ
+2789 SDDKNLHKNVAQ
-2801 RGQANFTVEN
+2801 RSQENYTVEN
-2811 NSNLKERVYKARKP
+2811 NSNLKDRVYDATKP
-2825 IALNEINRTARKSID
+2825 IALNEINRTTLKSID
-2840 TMSRFCGL
+2840 TMSRFCGMAL
-2848 AMPMR
+2848 PMR
-2853 DFEKIYNYQEQ
+2853 DFEKIYNYNSEFTASGSS
-2864 EGGKNIKGVMD
+2864 ENIKSAMN
-2875 RVWNGKASQYWE
+2875 RAWNGKAGIYWE
-2887 DVMADTN
+2887 NALKDMN
-2894 GSRSKVKD
+2894 GGRSKMKD
-2902 GIAKVFA
+2902 ALSRFFA
-2909 KFRGNYA
+2909 KARGNYA
-2916 TSVLYANAS
+2916 TAVLYGNAS

-2946 AEGLANYKNVGQE
+2946 ADGLANYNKEGAK
-2959 TLTEINKRVAT
+2959 TLEEINKRVAT

-2976 DGNSIY
+2976 DGNSVY
-2982 DVGDTSS
+2982 DTGDTSGAVAR
-2989 LLAQT
+2989 L
-2994 VNKLPGAGWI
+2994 VNSMPGAGWI
-3004 TKADDATVKVL
+3004 TAADDLTVKVL
-3015 SAAAKAYVDENIG
+3015 STAAKAYVDQNIG
-3028 NLQKGSTEYWDK
+3028 NLEKGSTEYWDK

-3063 LSRSQS
+3063 LSRSQN
-3069 EVVRGVTMFSNQR
+3069 EILRGVTMFSNQR
-3082 IQNYGLM
+3082 IQNLGLM
-3089 WDAVADLHAQQAR
+3089 WDAVADLRAQKAR
-3102 LKAEPGNAE
+3102 LKDAPNDADAKAEFN
-3111 LQAEVK
+3111 

-3129 MAVQSLMIGL
+3129 MAVQSVMIGL
-3139 MTAAGKALWRK
+3139 MTAAGRALRHQ
-3150 MDDYRDDTGKVTSKS
+3150 MEEYLDELGEITSKS
-3165 FWTKIMWDSLGSFGS
+3165 LWKKIADDSLDSFMS
-3180 NFIGISD
+3180 NFIGIAD
-3187 IVDIGRYIADK
+3187 IVDVGRFFVDK
-3198 DYMHFDFAVPELEAI
+3198 NYTHYDFSVPELEMI
-3213 NDFVDKT
+3213 NGLVTKGRNMVVALTAALENDDPEKADALDEKMKKSVLAFVEQAGQ
-3220 RKFSLAV
+3220 S
-3227 QNCWENEDPDKDK
+3227 
-3240 ELADNLW
+3240 
-3247 KASKAMAEET
+3247 
-3257 GKVLGVPLV
+3257 LGVPLV
-3266 NIRKNVS
+3266 NLRKNVL
-3273 GVWNGVLGEIN
+3273 GVFNGVRGIAEGNGWFGE
-3284 GDGWLGKYEYTNENL
+3284 YQYTAKNV
-3299 RSMMDDYMAGSYEV
+3299 RSMISGYMDGRYDLAGA
-3313 DGINEMLEKWCV
+3313 NEMLEKYCV

-3330 AFGDMEKADRDTA
+3330 AFGDMEKSERDKA
-3343 ASAMRE
+3343 ASDMRE
-3349 QAAKNW
+3349 QIAKDW
-3355 KDAYVSGTDAERKE
+3355 KDLYVQATDEERAELAE
-3369 IADKLGAIRV
+3369 KLGDIRV
-3379 GDRKLFTTK
+3379 GDRKLFTSK
-3388 VLSGWV
+3388 AMQAWV
-3394 DSWENKIIT
+3394 DSAENT
-3403 QETKERAGQ
+3403 AQEKATKERADRLYADAVDGLAGQ
-3412 LFDTAAENLTGQ
+3412 R
-3424 KLYKSMSEEEQIDLE
+3424 LYKNMSEEEQIDLE

-3452 EAEYMITSDLGEGER
+3452 EAKYMKAEDLGTGER
-3467 YLYERTGK
+3467 YLWNYAGK
-3475 NKEKW
+3475 NADKW
-3480 LDLKAKYLVVSAQAK
+3480 LALKAKYAAVTQKAK
-3495 KVAQKGENGTGMAE
+3495 GGADGTVKME
-3509 FLRALEKSGY
+3509 DFLRALENSGY
-3519 STADMGALLQAKG
+3519 STEEQAALLQAKG
-3532 GGDKLKNVSDEV
+3532 GNSKLEKAEAETRIS
-3544 RLEYYR
+3544 YYR
-3550 AKNNYDDADNS
+3550 AQVYGDTNGN
-3561 GSMNQE
+3561 GSLSQS
-3567 EFMAY
+3567 EFKAY
-3572 VGKSGMKRSVA
+3572 VEKSGMKRSVA

>member
-1 MTKNF
+1 MSAQSK
-6 NTARSEYKR
+6 AA
-15 QLENLISS
+15 L
-23 QAQAEVQ
+23 QA
-30 NAGTRGQNALN
+30 AGTAGKSAMNAA
-41 QTASTVSA
+41 TGTVNA
-49 QIDPGKIDGV
+49 QIDTGTLDGAA
-59 KYAETLAKGIAEI
+59 YAAQLAKGIAEI

-87 AQAIKA
+87 AKEIAA

-100 ANAKAGKKQE
+100 ANAKSEKERK
-110 QAEQSAQAEQ
+110 QAEQSVQAEQ
-120 GARDDESAAKG
+120 GVRDDENAAKG
-131 QWTPWGEQ
+131 QWAPWGEQ
-139 SPVVGPVRSNGSTKK
+139 SPVVGPVRSGNTKK

-159 ADAKQAQTDEK
+159 AAADGTKEEKKGLWQRVKAAEAKTLQEGVPAAGENLPEETAKIVSGKEN
-170 AQKVAEL
+170 AE
-177 KALNRSQAKA
+177 KA
-187 RAESRAMRETN
+187 RAESRAARETN

-204 EKLTEAEKEE
+204 SKLNDSEKAE
-214 IYRRVNTW
+214 IYTRVNTW
-222 AEDPKN
+222 AENPEN
-228 KETMARLEMA
+228 KSLMTALQMA
-238 KNKNRVADLLEAG
+238 KTKNRVGDLLEAG
-251 YTTEQL
+251 YTSQQL
-257 DEAEEYLRL
+257 DEANEMIEL
-266 YKKMGVGQRL
+266 YQKMGKWQVL
-276 EERVGKT
+276 KERVGGTAKGMVKT
-283 MLGVGKTMLSAV
+283 VASAGMMG
-295 PQAWDAGVQTVK
+295 ADTAMQTAK
-307 NAKASLADDAYQ
+307 NAVASVKDEEYR
-319 NAVGQ
+319 NAVKQ
-324 QNAAL
+324 YNDAL
-329 LRMQELELSGEAVQ
+329 LKTQTMEDSNTAYTL
-343 RDENGNPA
+343 DENGNTA
-351 GYTDE
+351 QTEE
-356 YKELQKKL
+356 YQKAWQQL
-364 ADAQAVMTARDSEI
+364 NDARAVMDRKDSEI
-378 NAPVSQDTFGYKLWE
+378 NAPVSKDTSGYKMYQSAQE
-393 SGQKNLARSDLG
+393 DLARSDLG
-405 LDESQKFIKGAV
+405 LDAGTKMLKGAA
-417 TSAAENIALAMI
+417 TSAAENIAIAAV

-434 LPGLSAQG
+434 LPVLSAQG
-442 AADSFG
+442 AAGGMANSIEKEAPAVNTL
-448 QSTQNGE
+448 SNG
-455 AAMTGL
+455 M
-461 AKGVAKGLAGYAINS
+461 AKFMAGWAINS
-476 VGVEQMLDTMGASG
+476 VGVEQMLDSMGASG
-490 TRNTMAANIVRYL
+490 ARNTIAAQIVQSI
-503 KNQSKLS
+503 KNNSKL
-510 GIAKSNPALYAVLM
+510 AQTNPAFYAVLM
-524 GATDNGLQSFAE
+524 GAGDNGLQSFAE
-536 TWADYAIDL
+536 TWADRAIDL
-545 ATSTAEPMSA
+545 ATNTAEPMSLQELA
-555 EQLMMQSLQSMASG
+555 AQSLQEAASG
-569 AVGGAAT
+569 ALGGAMT
-576 AVAGMG
+576 AVAGLG

-589 AYARAQNVQD
+589 AYERAQTRQEAQTAAMQNETAVNDNPATHTEVQMNGIEKYKQSVDPDMVSFIENTRKGNYTTPYLVAETNDRMRSAMQALSGLGKVGDVTILDDNGVQHIDKRHGVNGEADKTMSKTEDMARAAYVLQSFDNAYLATDKAEGYRTARGKRAPIIIFDKKIDGTHIVVEAVSDSKKNRNYIVSEYLSKNGVDQTKIARVWQAPMD
-599 ARNAQMAPENAQ
+599 AGNTDPRDTSKTLAATPLAENSVSQTDISVNENPGKSTVTDYNAMA
-611 NAPENARNVTEN
+611 VG
-623 AQAAQNEPAAAADN
+623 
-637 MKATGDN
+637 ATGDN
-644 LPPIQPATDYKNAT
+644 TAIERSNGKADVTGDIAALKSVLESGRA
-658 VTAPAEQTAAAPAM
+658 VTA
-672 RNDIIALK
+672 DIGK
-680 ENLEQGGEIK
+680 
-690 PRIAQM
+690 M
-696 FLKQGSTEEMKQ
+696 FVPNGSTEEMRL
-708 RKQENRKALAQMLG
+708 RKAENRKALAQMLG
-722 VEENEIPTTL
+722 VEESEIPTTL

-739 AKVDASKLVMQQA
+739 AKVGASKLVERQA
-752 QESQSPAGQN
+752 QKSQSPAGQN

-768 AAAAGAAG
+768 AVAAGAAG
-776 ERAGSE
+776 ERAGSG

-789 MESVPEEMQQVA
+789 MESVPEEMRQVA
-801 REISEST
+801 REISEGT
-808 GARVEY
+808 GTRVEY

-841 AAQQTIVHEFTHYME
+841 AAQQTIVHEFTHWME

-885 EPPQGMNWA
+885 EPPQGMSWA
-894 EAWQQKIQEDYAAA
+894 EAWQQKILEDYAAA
-908 GIQADAEKEMI
+908 GIEADAEKEMI

-945 ETVLDWVREMI
+945 ETVVDWVREMI

-979 AEAKKNAAKESGET
+979 AEAKKNAAQEGGTEYNIGKMETKNPPRDKRSPAESGGKPANAAPVVDSEHSVSQENVPVKDST
-993 EYSYAGR
+993 TRFSLSEENKSIADQLNDSLPEIMAMESVSEIPIDERRVPYT
-1000 GSKTANQSAY
+1000 GSKKADEKAAQNVFRKQGLKAY
-1010 DDALRMKYNE
+1010 
-1020 GADNEEIRQA
+1020 
-1030 TGWFEGRD
+1030 
-1038 GKWRYELDD
+1038 
-1047 SKVRVKDDLHT
+1047 
-1058 YGTLKEVID
+1058 
-1067 APELFA
+1067 
-1073 AYPDA
+1073 
-1078 ENIFVSFE
+1078 
-1086 NTNGKSGA
+1086 
-1094 YNPEFDSISLNAELK
+1094 
-1109 SDPDKLKSTLLHE
+1109 
-1122 MQHAIQNREG
+1122 REG
-1132 FASGAST
+1132 FG
-1139 KYWNRQLENGFDSRT
+1139 NIDLSR
-1154 VQAKAEEQQLQRQ
+1154 K
-1167 YEKMQQKNPEFVA
+1167 
-1180 DMESL
+1180 
-1185 EKLTPDVPRGKVDFT
+1185 GVDHS
-1200 TLEQIEPDPPEWV
+1200 I
-1213 KYDEERERLEEKYGK
+1213 YHG
-1228 GKVWDFQNL
+1228 NNAA
-1237 TYKLKQA
+1237 KQA
-1244 RSQGKRTAAE
+1244 AFTA
-1254 LYRDTAGE
+1254 
-1262 VEARNVQERKD
+1262 VKD
-1273 YTAEQRRWNA
+1273 
-1283 PDLGNEN
+1283 
-1290 TVFAGEN
+1290 
-1297 AIQLSESSK
+1297 
-1306 PIERQINE
+1306 
-1314 HLKELNR
+1314 
-1321 KQAVAS
+1321 
-1327 ISMTEELLKSGKDWK
+1327 
-1342 EQESVVRN
+1342 
-1350 YFDKVGRTAF
+1350 
-1360 RKGLGEV
+1360 
-1367 QISNEGISHSIGRGV
+1367 
-1382 GVGKMM
+1382 
-1388 AFAGVKN
+1388 
-1395 VIEKGVKIYTDKNHN
+1395 VIEHGKQVYEDQNHKGTG
-1410 ASGNDTHTFAAPVEV
+1410 SDTYTFAAPVT
-1425 SYFDANGKAV
+1425 FGT
-1435 KEKILLAVVVRQSR
+1435 EKIGMAVVVRKAG
-1449 SNKGQIGYYVHE
+1449 NGGHPGYYIHE
-1461 IADSKGNLLVFS
+1461 ICDSKGNYIDLDESGNV
-1473 NEGKLINKKSRVHD
+1473 IKKS
-1487 TPNSK
+1487 
-1492 GGASLGDGGPQASPH
+1492 ASANLRSSSSAAADMQENQSPVIIL
-1507 MSQNDPSQSTIAQSE
+1507 SQS
-1522 SVVKT
+1522 
-1527 TSRKRFSLSDPVEE
+1527 
-1541 TRDLV
+1541 
-1546 AVHNSSVEGLME
+1546 
-1558 SLKLGGLPS
+1558 
-1567 PSIAIVKAKGGHTK
+1567 
-1581 YGDVSLV
+1581 
-1588 FDKNTI
+1588 
-1594 DPAAQKENKVYGS
+1594 
-1607 DAWTPTKPRVD
+1607 
-1618 YKVNRDKARA
+1618 
-1628 FENEIAELSG
+1628 
-1638 KIAGGIFSRS
+1638 
-1648 GILAARGIENETNLK
+1648 
-1663 LSDIIEKMAGDDTV
+1663 
-1677 RAAYLADQGKTL
+1677 
-1689 EPEKKAKEF
+1689 
-1698 SRKLKNEMLSSII
+1698 
-1711 DHVGIENIASA
+1711 
-1722 VAEMEATESDEPV
+1722 
-1735 EKIYGSVK
+1735 
-1743 EVIQKD
+1743 
-1749 YEQKMQKFI
+1749 
-1758 ARKGEAAVKAKVQ
+1758 
-1771 NYMNDNWTQGR
+1771 
-1782 VADEVQNAWEMYQD
+1782 
-1796 GGKTKGEIDRI
+1796 
-1807 ATSDK
+1807 
-1812 MRAAVNDKMVAQ
+1812 
-1824 WAKEKLDGLLGEAG
+1824 
-1838 IYNGKDPFTASGNSR
+1838 
-1853 SFAQLHNAYTLEN
+1853 
-1866 LVAAMNKQQSA
+1866 
-1877 RGEGLWGATASG
+1877 
-1889 MQAVASPEYRSVSE
+1889 
-1903 IKADESRLAHMN
+1903 
-1915 EDEMSAALK
+1915 
-1924 VVDEKIEDVIGLI
+1924 
-1937 REETEAHSSNSFEEN
+1937 EEN
-1952 DIIGGLLVENAQKK
+1952 VNLDSGTK
-1966 TISSIKAAF
+1966 F
-1975 AKDGYAI
+1975 AI
-1982 SQETARQ
+1982 TQE
-1989 ILLMYRKAAKL
+1989 
-2000 PTEYFEAK
+2000 
-2008 PQRAVGFGEVKAA
+2008 
-2021 IVPDD
+2021 
-2026 AQSDF
+2026 
-2031 VDALKNAGVQE
+2031 
-2042 VVLYKAGDEADRL
+2042 
-2055 KKLNELEDVRF
+2055 ED
-2066 SMEENEGT
+2066 EGT

-2085 ARAAEARENGESML
+2085 ARAAKARENGDSML

-2116 ETVKNE
+2116 ETVRNE

-2155 EYHSSADRAG
+2155 EYHSNADRAG
-2165 LKKQLIGLYADMEG
+2165 LKEQLIGLYADMEG

-2265 IDALWGELSETNTGK
+2265 IDALWGELSETNPGK
-2280 FEADTNDGDRVD
+2280 FEADTNDDDRMDV
-2292 AIANFVNELRPQEVQ
+2292 IANFVNEARPQEVQ
-2307 RYAGVEKETAE
+2307 RYAGVEQETAE

-2393 QQHIVADADVQRVV
+2393 QQHIVADADVQLAVR
-2407 QSIADDALAI
+2407 SIADDALGI
-2417 VTGRFAGEDKL
+2417 VTGRFAGENKL

-2433 KLVALSNSLS
+2433 KLVALSHSLS

-2460 NGNAVPVDFVRN
+2460 NGNAVPVEFVRN

-2512 KTADK
+2512 ETADK

-2738 DIVDGMSDYEAQWIK
+2738 DIVDGMSDYEVQWIK

-2902 GIAKVFA
+2902 GIAKVFS

-3102 LKAEPGNAE
+3102 LKAEPENAE

-3150 MDDYRDDTGKVTSKS
+3150 MDDYRDDTGEVTSKS

-3227 QNCWENEDPDKDK
+3227 QNCWENEDPDKDE

-3299 RSMMDDYMAGSYEV
+3299 RSMIGGYMDGRYDLAGA
-3313 DGINEMLEKWCV
+3313 NEMLEKYCV

-3330 AFGDMEKADRDTA
+3330 DFGNMAKSERDEA
-3343 ASAMRE
+3343 ASDMRG
-3349 QAAKNW
+3349 QIAKDW
-3355 KDAYVSGTDAERKE
+3355 KDAYVQATDEERAELAE
-3369 IADKLGAIRV
+3369 KLGDIRV

-3388 VLSGWV
+3388 AMQAWV
-3394 DSWENKIIT
+3394 DSAEKAA
-3403 QETKERAGQ
+3403 QEKATKDRADRLYADAVDSLAGQ
-3412 LFDTAAENLTGQ
+3412 R
-3424 KLYKSMSEEEQIDLE
+3424 LYKNMSEDARADLE
-3439 SSLNEAAKTAAKL
+3439 SSLNDTAKTAAKL
-3452 EAEYMITSDLGEGER
+3452 EAGYMKAEDLGASER
-3467 YLYERTGK
+3467 YLWNYTGK
-3475 NKEKW
+3475 NADKW
-3480 LDLKAKYLVVSAQAK
+3480 LALQAKYAAVTQKAKA
-3495 KVAQKGENGTGMAE
+3495 GTDGAVKMEA
-3509 FLRALEKSGY
+3509 FLRALESSGY
-3519 STADMGALLQAKG
+3519 STEEQGVLLQAKG
-3532 GGDKLKNVSDEV
+3532 ENSKLEKAKAETRIS
-3544 RLEYYR
+3544 YYR
-3550 AKNNYDDADNS
+3550 ARVYGDTDGN
-3561 GSMNQE
+3561 GSLSQS
-3567 EFMAY
+3567 EFKDY
-3572 VGKSGMKRSVA
+3572 VAKSGMSRGTA
-3583 NEIWDMI
+3583 DEIWNML
-3590 WTPGKEG
+3590 WAPGKTG
-3597 STSPY
+3597 SSSPY
-3602 Q
+3602 R

>member
-110 QAEQSAQAEQ
+110 QAEQSVQAEQ
-120 GARDDESAAKG
+120 GARDDENAAKG

-139 SPVVGPVRSNGSTKK
+139 SPVVGPVRSSGSTKK

-159 ADAKQAQTDEK
+159 ADDEQAQTDEK

-251 YTTEQL
+251 YTNEQL

-393 SGQKNLARSDLG
+393 SGQKDLARSDLG
-405 LDESQKFIKGAV
+405 LEGSQKFIKGAV

-448 QSTQNGE
+448 QSTQNGK

-490 TRNTMAANIVRYL
+490 TRNTMAANIVQYL

-545 ATSTAEPMSA
+545 ATNTAEPMST

-589 AYARAQNVQD
+589 AYARAQNAQD
-599 ARNAQMAPENAQ
+599 ARNALMTPENAQ
-611 NAPENARNVTEN
+611 NAAEN
-623 AQAAQNEPAAAADN
+623 AQTAQAEASAVADN

-644 LPPIQPATDYKNAT
+644 LPPVQQATDYKNTA
-658 VTAPAEQTAAAPAM
+658 VAAPAEQTAAAPAM

-708 RKQENRKALAQMLG
+708 RKQENRKALAQMLE
-722 VEENEIPTTL
+722 VEESEIPTTL

-739 AKVDASKLVMQQA
+739 AKVDASKLVVQQA
-752 QESQSPAGQN
+752 QESQGPAGQN

-768 AAAAGAAG
+768 AVAAGAAG

-782 PVLRAVP
+782 PMLRAVP

-829 TLSLNKNLNTKE
+829 TLSLNKSLNTKE
-841 AAQQTIVHEFTHYME
+841 AAQQTIVHEFTHWME
-856 GTNTYSKMRQYITDS
+856 GTNTYSKMRQYMMDS

-885 EPPQGMNWA
+885 EPPQGMSWA
-894 EAWQQKIQEDYAAA
+894 EAWQQKILEDYAAA
-908 GIQADAEKEMI
+908 GIQADAEKEMV
-919 AKLCEKYLFYNEDA
+919 AKMCEKYLFSGEDA
-933 VNKICRENMSLA
+933 VNKICHENMSLA

-979 AEAKKNAAKESGET
+979 AEAKSRTEQENGET

-1000 GSKTANQSAY
+1000 KSRTADQSAY
-1010 DDALRMKYNE
+1010 NDALRMKHNE

-1109 SDPDKLKSTLLHE
+1109 SDPEKLKSTLLHE

-1132 FASGAST
+1132 FASGANT
-1139 KYWNRQLENGFDSRT
+1139 KYWNQRLENGFDSRT
-1154 VQAKAEEQQLQRQ
+1154 AKAKAEEQQLQEQ
-1167 YEKMQQKNPEFVA
+1167 YERMRSENPEFAA
-1180 DMESL
+1180 DMERL
-1185 EKLTPDVPRGKVDFT
+1185 EAMTPNKPRGKVDLE
-1200 TLEQIEPDPPEWV
+1200 TLEKIEPDPPEWV
-1213 KYDEERERLEEKYGK
+1213 KFDAEREKLEQKYGK
-1228 GKVWDFQNL
+1228 ENVWDFQKL
-1237 TYKLKQA
+1237 SYELKQA

-1254 LYRDTAGE
+1254 LYWDTAGE
-1262 VEARNVQERKD
+1262 VEARDVQKRQN
-1273 YTAEQRRWNA
+1273 YTPEQRQQVK
-1283 PDLGNEN
+1283 PDTGNEN
-1290 TVFAGEN
+1290 TVFAERTNANSINLDFAKDVDSWDKNGRQEN
-1297 AIQLSESSK
+1297 KVFTLGTTGNALKSIGVQDKSIVMVSDKIIKILKDHKTMDIGMIKQIPEMLENPALVLESSGK
-1306 PIERQINE
+1306 SIRTAEKKNSRVVVIGTITDKNNNPVICALDLMPTSAKDIKLGLQDFNKVSSTYAKE
-1314 HLKELNR
+1314 HGLKNFLQNSKVLYASGQKNKTEAALSSFGFQLATTELNR
-1321 KQAVAS
+1321 
-1327 ISMTEELLKSGKDWK
+1327 
-1342 EQESVVRN
+1342 
-1350 YFDKVGRTAF
+1350 
-1360 RKGLGEV
+1360 LG
-1367 QISNEGISHSIGRGV
+1367 SIGRISYENGTVNIQGV
-1382 GVGKMM
+1382 P
-1388 AFAGVKN
+1388 FS
-1395 VIEKGVKIYTDKNHN
+1395 D
-1410 ASGNDTHTFAAPVEV
+1410 
-1425 SYFDANGKAV
+1425 
-1435 KEKILLAVVVRQSR
+1435 
-1449 SNKGQIGYYVHE
+1449 
-1461 IADSKGNLLVFS
+1461 VFS
-1473 NEGKLINKKSRVHD
+1473 VGNAKS
-1487 TPNSK
+1487 
-1492 GGASLGDGGPQASPH
+1492 GMQ
-1507 MSQNDPSQSTIAQSE
+1507 
-1522 SVVKT
+1522 
-1527 TSRKRFSLSDPVEE
+1527 FSLADPVEE

-1567 PSIAIVKAKGGHTK
+1567 PSIAIVKAKDGHTK
-1581 YGDVSLV
+1581 YGNVSLV

-1594 DPAAQKENKVYGS
+1594 DPAAQKKNKVYGS
-1607 DAWTPTKPRVD
+1607 DAWTPTRPRVD
-1618 YKVNRDKARA
+1618 YKVNSDKAIS

-1638 KIAGGIFSRS
+1638 KIAGGTFESS
-1648 GILAARGIENETNLK
+1648 GPLRAHGINNTTELRVSEIAEKLAN
-1663 LSDIIEKMAGDDTV
+1663 DDAV
-1677 RAAYLADQGKTL
+1677 RAAYLADQGK
-1689 EPEKKAKEF
+1689 
-1698 SRKLKNEMLSSII
+1698 
-1711 DHVGIENIASA
+1711 NI
-1722 VAEMEATESDEPV
+1722 EPV
-1735 EKIYGSVK
+1735 MADKEYDRYGNDALRRFIDKLGDGWVDKVLDGFTAENQHFKQEYLDAAIEAITEPIKLMGIKQKRTEYLK
-1743 EVIQKD
+1743 EHPLRVED
-1749 YEQKMQKFI
+1749 FI
-1758 ARKGEAAVKAKVQ
+1758 LNAMNLDAAGASGQ
-1771 NYMNDNWTQGR
+1771 TG
-1782 VADEVQNAWEMYQD
+1782 
-1796 GGKTKGEIDRI
+1796 IDRM

-1812 MRAAVNDKMVAQ
+1812 LREAVDDKMVAQ

-1838 IYNGKDPFTASGNSR
+1838 IYNGKDPFTAIGNRR

-1866 LVAAMNKQQSA
+1866 IVKAMNTQQAA
-1877 RGEGLWGATASG
+1877 RGENAMPSAQG
-1889 MQAVASPEYRSVSE
+1889 MQAVASPEYKSISE
-1903 IKADESRLAHMN
+1903 IKADEGRLSRVEEA
-1915 EDEMSAALK
+1915 EMKARLEGVSDRIADVIRL
-1924 VVDEKIEDVIGLI
+1924 VREDVPNKVGDSWQAN
-1937 REETEAHSSNSFEEN
+1937 T
-1952 DIIGGLLVENAQKK
+1952 IIGEMLVENAQKK
-1966 TISSIKAAF
+1966 TISSIKSAF

-2026 AQSDF
+2026 AQSGF

-2055 KKLNELEDVRF
+2055 NKLNELNDVKF
-2066 SMEENEGT
+2066 AMEENEGT

-2085 ARAAEARENGESML
+2085 ARAAKARENGDSML

-2165 LKKQLIGLYADMEG
+2165 LKEQLIDLYADMEG

-2185 EAIGRARK
+2185 EAIGRARE

-2204 ERRANTELMD
+2204 ERRADTELMD
-2214 AYGDAYQSLT
+2214 AYGDAYRSATEKTIKL
-2224 GQVIRITDSEMQ
+2224 TDSEMQ
-2236 SILHRWG
+2236 SLLYRWG
-2243 SLREFRRDTGNK
+2243 NMKEFRRDTGNK

-2265 IDALWGELSETNTGK
+2265 IDALWGKLSETNPGK
-2280 FEADTNDGDRVD
+2280 FAADTNDGDMLGE
-2292 AIANFVNELRPQEVQ
+2292 IADFVNELRPQEVQ
-2307 RYAGVEKETAE
+2307 RYAGVEQETAE

-2339 VRKEVQKEVRQQVK
+2339 VRKEVQKEVRRQVK

-2387 LASPTR
+2387 LARPTK

-2428 PYVGQ
+2428 PYVGR

-2460 NGNAVPVDFVRN
+2460 DGNAVSVDFVRN

-2492 LDLETAREL
+2492 LDLETARKL

-2512 KTADK
+2512 ETADK

-2530 AEKTAQ
+2530 VEKTAKQ
-2536 EVYKEIDES
+2536 IYKEIDGA
-2545 RRLST
+2545 RKVST
-2550 YNKSIGAKIFR
+2550 NSKSVGAKILR
-2561 AAGDTAVKYN
+2561 ALDDKNVGYALTI
-2571 FGLLNPTRIAR
+2571 LNPMRVAR
-2582 MMTNYA
+2582 MMTNYS
-2588 KNSAFVEVADAI
+2588 KDSAFVEVVDAL
-2600 NRGQRKMMLL
+2600 NKGQRKMMLL
-2610 KSQASAIFA
+2610 KGQASAIFA
-2619 DVSNDEFTL
+2619 DVTNSQFTL
-2628 GMKKENR
+2628 GFDKNAR
-2635 KSKTGLGYTKA
+2635 RSKTGLGYTKA
-2646 DYDAFSGR
+2646 DYDGFSGR
-2654 NAQKLD
+2654 NAQRLD

-2667 TGEIV
+2667 TGEVV

-2683 MHLMNAHNRER
+2683 MHLMNPHNRDR
-2694 VLYGGLMIPD
+2694 VLYGGLMVPD
-2704 AEQLCKGNT
+2704 AEALCRGDTEKA
-2713 QEATKLSHRVKFDL
+2713 QRLSHYVRFDI
-2727 SDPDAAMIKLA
+2727 SNPAAAYEIVAKV
-2738 DIVDGMSDYEAQWIK
+2738 VDGMSDYENQWVK
-2753 AAKEYFWNYSGKQ
+2753 AAQKYFWDFSGKEY
-2766 YNKVTIDLWGYEAA
+2766 NKTTVQLWGYEAA
-2780 NVVNYYPAA
+2780 NVANYYPAA
-2789 SDTKNLYQNVAQ
+2789 SDDKNLHKNVAQ
-2801 RGQANFTVEN
+2801 RSQENYTVEN
-2811 NSNLKERVYKARKP
+2811 NSNLKDRVYDATKP
-2825 IALNEINRTARKSID
+2825 IALNEINRTTLKSID
-2840 TMSRFCGL
+2840 TMSRFCGMAL
-2848 AMPMR
+2848 PMR
-2853 DFEKIYNYQEQ
+2853 DFEKIYNYNSEFTASGSS
-2864 EGGKNIKGVMD
+2864 ENIKSAMN
-2875 RVWNGKASQYWE
+2875 RAWNGKAGIYWE
-2887 DVMADTN
+2887 NALKDMN
-2894 GSRSKVKD
+2894 GGRSKMKD
-2902 GIAKVFA
+2902 ALSRFFA
-2909 KFRGNYA
+2909 KARGNYA
-2916 TSVLYANAS
+2916 TAVLYGNAS

-2946 AEGLANYKNVGQE
+2946 ADGLANYNKEGAK
-2959 TLTEINKRVAT
+2959 TLEEINKRVAT

-2976 DGNSIY
+2976 DGNSVY
-2982 DVGDTSS
+2982 DTGDTSGAVAR
-2989 LLAQT
+2989 L
-2994 VNKLPGAGWI
+2994 VNSMPGAGWI
-3004 TKADDATVKVL
+3004 TAADDLTVKVL
-3015 SAAAKAYVDENIG
+3015 STAAKAYVDQNIG
-3028 NLQKGSTEYWDK
+3028 NLEKGSTEYWDK

-3063 LSRSQS
+3063 LSRSQN
-3069 EVVRGVTMFSNQR
+3069 EILRGVTMFSNQR
-3082 IQNYGLM
+3082 IQNLGLM
-3089 WDAVADLHAQQAR
+3089 WDAVADLRAQKAR
-3102 LKAEPGNAE
+3102 LKDAPNDADAKAEFN
-3111 LQAEVK
+3111 

-3139 MTAAGKALWRK
+3139 MTAAGRALWHRE
-3150 MDDYRDDTGKVTSKS
+3150 DEYRDELGKITSKS
-3165 FWTKIMWDSLGSFGS
+3165 LWKKIADDSLDSFMS
-3180 NFIGISD
+3180 NFIGIAD
-3187 IVDIGRYIADK
+3187 IVDVGRFFVDK
-3198 DYMHFDFAVPELEAI
+3198 DYTHYDFAVPELEMI
-3213 NDFVDKT
+3213 NGLVTKGRNMVVALTAALENDDPEKADALDEKMKKSVLAFVEQAGQ
-3220 RKFSLAV
+3220 S
-3227 QNCWENEDPDKDK
+3227 
-3240 ELADNLW
+3240 
-3247 KASKAMAEET
+3247 
-3257 GKVLGVPLV
+3257 LGVPLV
-3266 NIRKNVS
+3266 NLRKNVL
-3273 GVWNGVLGEIN
+3273 GVFNGVRGIAEGNGWFGE
-3284 GDGWLGKYEYTNENL
+3284 YQYTAKNV
-3299 RSMMDDYMAGSYEV
+3299 RSMISGYMDGRYDLAGA
-3313 DGINEMLEKWCV
+3313 NEMLEKYCV

-3330 AFGDMEKADRDTA
+3330 AFGDMEKSERDKA
-3343 ASAMRE
+3343 ASDMRE
-3349 QAAKNW
+3349 QIAKDW
-3355 KDAYVSGTDAERKE
+3355 KDLYVQATDEERAELAE
-3369 IADKLGAIRV
+3369 KLGDIRV
-3379 GDRKLFTTK
+3379 GDRKLFTSK
-3388 VLSGWV
+3388 AMQAWV
-3394 DSWENKIIT
+3394 DSAENT
-3403 QETKERAGQ
+3403 AQEKATKERADRLYADAVDGLAGQ
-3412 LFDTAAENLTGQ
+3412 R
-3424 KLYKSMSEEEQIDLE
+3424 LYKNMSEEEQIDLE

-3452 EAEYMITSDLGEGER
+3452 EAKYMKAEDLGTGER
-3467 YLYERTGK
+3467 YLWNYAGK
-3475 NKEKW
+3475 NADKW
-3480 LDLKAKYLVVSAQAK
+3480 LALKAKYAAINQKAK
-3495 KVAQKGENGTGMAE
+3495 GGADGTVKME
-3509 FLRALEKSGY
+3509 DFLRALENSGY
-3519 STADMGALLQAKG
+3519 STEEQAALLQAKG
-3532 GGDKLKNVSDEV
+3532 GNSKLEKAEAETRIS
-3544 RLEYYR
+3544 YYR
-3550 AKNNYDDADNS
+3550 AKVYGDTDGN
-3561 GSMNQE
+3561 GSLSQN
-3567 EFMAY
+3567 EFKAY
-3572 VGKSGMKRSVA
+3572 VEKSGMKRSVA

>member
-30 NAGTRGQNALN
+30 NAGTRGQNAMN
-41 QTASTVSA
+41 RTASTVSA

-100 ANAKAGKKQE
+100 ANAKAKKKQE
-110 QAEQSAQAEQ
+110 QAEQSVQAEQ
-120 GARDDESAAKG
+120 GMQDDENAAKG

-139 SPVVGPVRSNGSTKK
+139 SPVVGPVRSGGGTKK

-159 ADAKQAQTDEK
+159 TAAGAKQAQTDEK

-228 KETMARLEMA
+228 KETMERLKMA
-238 KNKNRVADLLEAG
+238 KNKNRVADLLKAG
-251 YTTEQL
+251 YTAEQL

-283 MLGVGKTMLSAV
+283 MLGAGKTMLSAV

-307 NAKASLADDAYQ
+307 NAKASLADEEYR

-329 LRMQELELSGEAVQ
+329 LRMQDLEMSGEAVKH
-343 RDENGNPA
+343 DENGNPA

-364 ADAQAVMTARDSEI
+364 ADAQAVMAARDSEI
-378 NAPVSQDTFGYKLWE
+378 NAPVSQDTYGYKLWE
-393 SGQKNLARSDLG
+393 SGQKDLERSDLG
-405 LDESQKFIKGAV
+405 LEGSQKFIKGAV

-490 TRNTMAANIVRYL
+490 TRNTMAANIVQYL

-545 ATSTAEPMSA
+545 ATNTAEPMSA

-589 AYARAQNVQD
+589 AYARTQNAQD
-599 ARNAQMAPENAQ
+599 ARNAQMTPENAQ
-611 NAPENARNVTEN
+611 NAAQT
-623 AQAAQNEPAAAADN
+623 AQAEASAVADN

-644 LPPIQPATDYKNAT
+644 LPPVQQATDYKN
-658 VTAPAEQTAAAPAM
+658 TAVAAPVEQTAAAPAM

-708 RKQENRKALAQMLG
+708 RKQENRKALAQMLE
-722 VEENEIPTTL
+722 VEESEIPTTL

-739 AKVDASKLVMQQA
+739 AKVDASKLVVQQA
-752 QESQSPAGQN
+752 QESQGPAGQN

-768 AAAAGAAG
+768 AVAAGAAG

-782 PVLRAVP
+782 PMLRAVP

-829 TLSLNKNLNTKE
+829 TLSLNKSLNTKE
-841 AAQQTIVHEFTHYME
+841 AAQQTIVHEFTHWME
-856 GTNTYSKMRQYITDS
+856 GTNTYSKMRQYMMDS

-885 EPPQGMNWA
+885 EPPQGMSWA
-894 EAWQQKIQEDYAAA
+894 EAWQQKILEDYAAA
-908 GIQADAEKEMI
+908 GIQADAEKEMV
-919 AKLCEKYLFYNEDA
+919 AKMCEKYLFSGEDA
-933 VNKICRENMSLA
+933 VNKICHENMSLA

-979 AEAKKNAAKESGET
+979 AEAKSRTEQENGET
-993 EYSYAGR
+993 EYSFAG
-1000 GSKTANQSAY
+1000 KNAETADRNMLETAKQMRNA
-1010 DDALRMKYNE
+1010 

-1030 TGWFEGRD
+1030 TGWFRGAD
-1038 GKWRYELDD
+1038 GKWRFEIDD
-1047 SKVRVKDDLHT
+1047 SGVKVKDDLHT
-1058 YGTLKEVID
+1058 YGTMKEVID

-1078 ENIFVSFE
+1078 GNIFVSFE

-1109 SDPDKLKSTLLHE
+1109 SDPEKLKSTLLHE

-1132 FASGAST
+1132 FASGANT
-1139 KYWNRQLENGFDSRT
+1139 KYWNQRLENGFDSRT
-1154 VQAKAEEQQLQRQ
+1154 AKAKAEEQQLQKQ
-1167 YEKMQQKNPEFVA
+1167 YERMRSENPEFVA
-1180 DMESL
+1180 DMERL
-1185 EKLTPDVPRGKVDFT
+1185 EEMTPNKPRGKVDWE

-1213 KYDEERERLEEKYGK
+1213 KFDAEREKLEQKYGK
-1228 GKVWDFQNL
+1228 ENVWDFQKL
-1237 TYKLKQA
+1237 SYELKQA

-1262 VEARNVQERKD
+1262 IEARDTANRKD
-1273 YTAEQRRWNA
+1273 YTAEERRRNA
-1283 PDLGNEN
+1283 PDLGNED
-1290 TVFAGEN
+1290 TVFAGDGV
-1297 AIQLSESSK
+1297 AFSLSEENKSIADQLNDSLPEIMAMESVSK
-1306 PIERQINE
+1306 IPIDERRVPYTGDRKIDEKVARDSFREQGLNAYRP
-1314 HLKELNR
+1314 ELGNVELTMKGIKHSIYHGNSAA
-1321 KQAVAS
+1321 KQA
-1327 ISMTEELLKSGKDWK
+1327 
-1342 EQESVVRN
+1342 
-1350 YFDKVGRTAF
+1350 
-1360 RKGLGEV
+1360 
-1367 QISNEGISHSIGRGV
+1367 
-1382 GVGKMM
+1382 
-1388 AFAGVKN
+1388 AFAAVKD
-1395 VIEKGVKIYTDKNHN
+1395 VIEQGKQIYTDERHK
-1410 ASGNDTHTFAAPVEV
+1410 GNEFDTYTYAAPVELG
-1425 SYFDANGKAV
+1425 Y
-1435 KEKILLAVVVRQSR
+1435 EKIGMAVVVKQTG
-1449 SNKGQIGYYVHE
+1449 NGGHPGYYIHE
-1461 IADSKGNLLVFS
+1461 ICDSKGNYIDLDE
-1473 NEGKLINKKSRVHD
+1473 NGNIIKKS
-1487 TPNSK
+1487 
-1492 GGASLGDGGPQASPH
+1492 ASADLLTTANADADVQENQSPVFILL
-1507 MSQNDPSQSTIAQSE
+1507 QKNE
-1522 SVVKT
+1522 SVN
-1527 TSRKRFSLSDPVEE
+1527 PGGE
-1541 TRDLV
+1541 T
-1546 AVHNSSVEGLME
+1546 
-1558 SLKLGGLPS
+1558 
-1567 PSIAIVKAKGGHTK
+1567 
-1581 YGDVSLV
+1581 
-1588 FDKNTI
+1588 
-1594 DPAAQKENKVYGS
+1594 
-1607 DAWTPTKPRVD
+1607 
-1618 YKVNRDKARA
+1618 
-1628 FENEIAELSG
+1628 
-1638 KIAGGIFSRS
+1638 
-1648 GILAARGIENETNLK
+1648 
-1663 LSDIIEKMAGDDTV
+1663 
-1677 RAAYLADQGKTL
+1677 
-1689 EPEKKAKEF
+1689 
-1698 SRKLKNEMLSSII
+1698 
-1711 DHVGIENIASA
+1711 
-1722 VAEMEATESDEPV
+1722 
-1735 EKIYGSVK
+1735 
-1743 EVIQKD
+1743 
-1749 YEQKMQKFI
+1749 
-1758 ARKGEAAVKAKVQ
+1758 
-1771 NYMNDNWTQGR
+1771 
-1782 VADEVQNAWEMYQD
+1782 
-1796 GGKTKGEIDRI
+1796 
-1807 ATSDK
+1807 
-1812 MRAAVNDKMVAQ
+1812 
-1824 WAKEKLDGLLGEAG
+1824 
-1838 IYNGKDPFTASGNSR
+1838 
-1853 SFAQLHNAYTLEN
+1853 QL
-1866 LVAAMNKQQSA
+1866 
-1877 RGEGLWGATASG
+1877 
-1889 MQAVASPEYRSVSE
+1889 SVS
-1903 IKADESRLAHMN
+1903 
-1915 EDEMSAALK
+1915 
-1924 VVDEKIEDVIGLI
+1924 
-1937 REETEAHSSNSFEEN
+1937 
-1952 DIIGGLLVENAQKK
+1952 
-1966 TISSIKAAF
+1966 
-1975 AKDGYAI
+1975 
-1982 SQETARQ
+1982 
-1989 ILLMYRKAAKL
+1989 
-2000 PTEYFEAK
+2000 
-2008 PQRAVGFGEVKAA
+2008 
-2021 IVPDD
+2021 
-2026 AQSDF
+2026 
-2031 VDALKNAGVQE
+2031 
-2042 VVLYKAGDEADRL
+2042 
-2055 KKLNELEDVRF
+2055 
-2066 SMEENEGT
+2066 ENEGT

-2085 ARAAEARENGESML
+2085 ARAAKARENGDSML

-2165 LKKQLIGLYADMEG
+2165 LKEQLIDLYADMEG

-2185 EAIGRARK
+2185 EAIGRARE

-2204 ERRANTELMD
+2204 ERRADTELMD

-2224 GQVIRITDSEMQ
+2224 GQVIKITDSEMQ
-2236 SILHRWG
+2236 SIMHRWG
-2243 SLREFRRDTGNK
+2243 SLQEFRRATGNK

-2265 IDALWGELSETNTGK
+2265 IDALWGELSEKNPGK
-2280 FEADTNDGDRVD
+2280 FAKDTNDGDMLGE
-2292 AIANFVNELRPQEVQ
+2292 IADFVNELRPQEVQ
-2307 RYAGVEKETAE
+2307 RYAGVEQETAE

-2339 VRKEVQKEVRQQVK
+2339 VRKELQKQVRQQVK

-2428 PYVGQ
+2428 PYVGR

-2443 HLATTDHRYAG
+2443 HLATTDHKYAG

-2512 KTADK
+2512 ETADK

-2780 NVVNYYPAA
+2780 NVGNYYPAA

-3150 MDDYRDDTGKVTSKS
+3150 MDDYRDDTGEVTSKS
-3165 FWTKIMWDSLGSFGS
+3165 FWTKIVWDSLGSFGS

-3220 RKFSLAV
+3220 RKFSLAM
-3227 QNCWENEDPDKDK
+3227 QNCWENEDPDKDE

-3313 DGINEMLEKWCV
+3313 DGINEMLEKWCM

-3330 AFGDMEKADRDTA
+3330 AFGDMEKGDRDTA

-3452 EAEYMITSDLGEGER
+3452 EDKYMKAEDLGTGER
-3467 YLYERTGK
+3467 YLWNYAGK
-3475 NKEKW
+3475 NADKW
-3480 LDLKAKYLVVSAQAK
+3480 LALKAKYAAINQKAK
-3495 KVAQKGENGTGMAE
+3495 GGADGTVKME
-3509 FLRALEKSGY
+3509 DFLRALENSGY
-3519 STADMGALLQAKG
+3519 STEEQAALLQAKG
-3532 GGDKLKNVSDEV
+3532 GNSKLEKAEAETRIS
-3544 RLEYYR
+3544 YYR
-3550 AKNNYDDADNS
+3550 AKVYGDTDGN
-3561 GSMNQE
+3561 GSLSQS
-3567 EFMAY
+3567 EFKAY
-3572 VGKSGMKRSVA
+3572 VEKSGMKRSVA
-3583 NEIWDMI
+3583 NEIWNMI

>member
-30 NAGTRGQNALN
+30 NAGTRGRNAMN

-59 KYAETLAKGIAEI
+59 KYAETLAQGIAEI

-79 LEEQLKQQ
+79 LEEQLEQQ
-87 AQAIKA
+87 AKEIAA
-93 QQKAAAK
+93 RQKAAAK
-100 ANAKAGKKQE
+100 ANAKAEKKQE
-110 QAEQSAQAEQ
+110 QAEQSVQAEQ
-120 GARDDESAAKG
+120 GVQDDENTAKG

-139 SPVVGPVRSNGSTKK
+139 SPVVGPVRSSGSTKK

-159 ADAKQAQTDEK
+159 VEAKQAQTDEK

-204 EKLTEAEKEE
+204 KKLTEAEKEE

-228 KETMARLEMA
+228 KETMEKLKMA

-283 MLGVGKTMLSAV
+283 MLGAGKTMLSAV

-329 LRMQELELSGEAVQ
+329 LRMQELEMSGEAVQ
-343 RDENGNPA
+343 RDENGNQA
-351 GYTDE
+351 GYTKE

-364 ADAQAVMTARDSEI
+364 ADAQNVMTARDSEI

-393 SGQKNLARSDLG
+393 SGQKDLARSDLG
-405 LDESQKFIKGAV
+405 LEESQKFIKGAV

-490 TRNTMAANIVRYL
+490 TRSTMAADIVRYL

-545 ATSTAEPMSA
+545 ATNTAEPMSA

-589 AYARAQNVQD
+589 AYERAQDAQD

-611 NAPENARNVTEN
+611 NAAENAQNATQN
-623 AQAAQNEPAAAADN
+623 AQAAQNKPAAAADD

-644 LPPIQPATDYKNAT
+644 LPPVQPATDYKNAT

-680 ENLEQGGEIK
+680 ENLVQGGEIK

-752 QESQSPAGQN
+752 QESQSQAGQN

-814 FESDNPRAL
+814 FESNNPRAL

-841 AAQQTIVHEFTHYME
+841 AAQQTIVHEFTHWME

-908 GIQADAEKEMI
+908 GIEADAEKEMI

-979 AEAKKNAAKESGET
+979 AEAKSRTEQENEET
-993 EYSYAGR
+993 EYSFVGENAE
-1000 GSKTANQSAY
+1000 TADRNMLETAKRMR
-1010 DDALRMKYNE
+1010 DA

-1030 TGWFEGRD
+1030 TGWFRGAD
-1038 GKWRYELDD
+1038 GKWRFEIDD
-1047 SKVRVKDDLHT
+1047 SGVKVKDDLHT

-1067 APELFA
+1067 APELFK
-1073 AYPDA
+1073 AYPYMKD
-1078 ENIFVSFE
+1078 IFVSFE
-1086 NTNGKSGA
+1086 NLNGMNGHYS
-1094 YNPEFDSISLNAELK
+1094 PTLDSIGIDKKLQNDKEGLK
-1109 SDPDKLKSTLLHE
+1109 KTLVHE
-1122 MQHAIQNREG
+1122 IQHAIQREEG
-1132 FASGAST
+1132 FTGGSNP
-1139 KYWNRQLENGFDSRT
+1139 KYWQHRIDNGFDSRT
-1154 VQAKAEEQQLQRQ
+1154 EESKNKLR
-1167 YEKMQQKNPEFVA
+1167 ELQQKYDKVQSESPEFVA
-1180 DMESL
+1180 DMEQL
-1185 EKLTPDVPRGKVDFT
+1185 EQLTPNKPRGKVNWE

-1213 KYDEERERLEEKYGK
+1213 KYDAERERLEQKYGGKKVFEFHDIASNLKRARADK
-1228 GKVWDFQNL
+1228 G
-1237 TYKLKQA
+1237 
-1244 RSQGKRTAAE
+1244 RTAE
-1254 LYRDTAGE
+1254 DLYMNTAGE
-1262 VEARNVQERKD
+1262 IEARDVQKRQN
-1273 YTAEQRRWNA
+1273 YTPEQRKQEEPNTGNA
-1283 PDLGNEN
+1283 D
-1290 TVFAGEN
+1290 TVFAEEGV
-1297 AIQLSESSK
+1297 QLSASSK
-1306 PIERQINE
+1306 PIEKQINE
-1314 HLKELNR
+1314 KLKELNR
-1321 KQAVAS
+1321 KQPVAT
-1327 ISMTEELLKSGKDWK
+1327 INMTEEMLKSGKTRQ
-1342 EQESVVRN
+1342 EQEAVVKS
-1350 YFDKVGRTAF
+1350 YFDKMGRMAF
-1360 RKGLGEV
+1360 RKGFGTV
-1367 QISNEGISHSIGRGV
+1367 QISNDGISHSIGKGA

-1395 VIEKGVKIYTDKNHN
+1395 VIEKGEQIYKDKNHN
-1410 ASGNDTHTFAAPVEV
+1410 HSENDTYTFAAPVEAT
-1425 SYFDANGKAV
+1425 YLNKGGQET
-1435 KEKILLAVVVRQSR
+1435 KEKILLAVVVRKSR
-1449 SNKGQIGYYVHE
+1449 THKNQNGYYVHE
-1461 IADSKGNLLVFS
+1461 IADSKGNLLVFDA
-1473 NEGKLINKKSRVHD
+1473 EGKLINKKSRVHD
-1487 TPNSK
+1487 TTNSK
-1492 GGASLGDGGPQASPH
+1492 RGASPGDGGPWASPR
-1507 MSQNDPSQSTIAQSE
+1507 MSRNDSSQNTIAQSE

-1546 AVHNSSVEGLME
+1546 AVHNSRVEGLME

-1594 DPAAQKENKVYGS
+1594 DPAAQKKNKVYGS

-1638 KIAGGIFSRS
+1638 KIAGGTFESS
-1648 GILAARGIENETNLK
+1648 GLLGAHGINEMTE
-1663 LSDIIEKMAGDDTV
+1663 SSVSEIAEKIANDDAV
-1677 RAAYLADQGKTL
+1677 RAAYLADQGKKL
-1689 EPEKKAKEF
+1689 EPVMADKEYDRYGNDALRRF
-1698 SRKLKNEMLSSII
+1698 IDKLGDGWVDKVLDGFDAENQHFKQEYLDAAIEAITDPIKLMGIKQKRAEYLKEHPLRVEDFILHAMNL
-1711 DHVGIENIASA
+1711 DAAGVGGQ
-1722 VAEMEATESDEPV
+1722 T
-1735 EKIYGSVK
+1735 
-1743 EVIQKD
+1743 
-1749 YEQKMQKFI
+1749 
-1758 ARKGEAAVKAKVQ
+1758 
-1771 NYMNDNWTQGR
+1771 
-1782 VADEVQNAWEMYQD
+1782 
-1796 GGKTKGEIDRI
+1796 EIDRA

-1812 MRAAVNDKMVAQ
+1812 LRESVDDKMVSQ

-1838 IYNGKDPFTASGNSR
+1838 IYNGKDPFTASGNRR

-1866 LVAAMNKQQSA
+1866 IVRAMNTQQAA
-1877 RGEGLWGATASG
+1877 RGENAMPSAQG
-1889 MQAVASPEYRSVSE
+1889 MQAVASPEYKSISE
-1903 IKADESRLAHMN
+1903 IKADEGRLSR
-1915 EDEMSAALK
+1915 
-1924 VVDEKIEDVIGLI
+1924 V
-1937 REETEAHSSNSFEEN
+1937 EETEMKARLEEVSDRIADVILLVREDVPN
-1952 DIIGGLLVENAQKK
+1952 KIGDSWQANTIIGEMLVENAQKK
-1966 TISSIKAAF
+1966 TISSIRSAF
-1975 AKDGYAI
+1975 AKNGYAI

-2031 VDALKNAGVQE
+2031 VDALKNAGVQK

-2055 KKLNELEDVRF
+2055 NKLNELEDVRF

-2085 ARAAEARENGESML
+2085 ARAAKARENGDSML

-2165 LKKQLIGLYADMEG
+2165 LKEQLIGLYADMEG

-2224 GQVIRITDSEMQ
+2224 GQVIRITNSEMQ

-2265 IDALWGELSETNTGK
+2265 IDALWGELSKTNPGK
-2280 FEADTNDGDRVD
+2280 FAADTNDGDMLGE
-2292 AIANFVNELRPQEVQ
+2292 IADFVNELRPQEVQ
-2307 RYAGVEKETAE
+2307 RYAGVEQQTAE

-2428 PYVGQ
+2428 PYVGR

-2460 NGNAVPVDFVRN
+2460 NGKSVPVEFVRN
-2472 LNDLAEAMNKIHQ
+2472 LNDLAEIMDKIHK

-2492 LDLETAREL
+2492 LDLETARKL

-2512 KTADK
+2512 ETADK

-2530 AEKTAQ
+2530 VEKTAKQ
-2536 EVYKEIDES
+2536 IYREIDGA
-2545 RRLST
+2545 RKVST
-2550 YNKSIGAKIFR
+2550 NSKSVGAKILR
-2561 AAGDTAVKYN
+2561 ALDDKNVGYALTI
-2571 FGLLNPTRIAR
+2571 LNPMRVAR
-2582 MMTNYA
+2582 MMTNYS
-2588 KNSAFVEVADAI
+2588 KDSAFVEVVDAL
-2600 NRGQRKMMLL
+2600 NKGQRKMMLL
-2610 KSQASAIFA
+2610 KGQASAIFK
-2619 DVSNDEFTL
+2619 DVTNSQFTL
-2628 GMKKENR
+2628 GFDKNAR
-2635 KSKTGLGYTKA
+2635 RSKTGLGYTKA
-2646 DYDAFSGR
+2646 DYDGFSGR
-2654 NAQKLD
+2654 NAQRLD

-2667 TGEIV
+2667 TGEVV

-2683 MHLMNAHNRER
+2683 MHLMNPHNRDR
-2694 VLYGGLMIPD
+2694 VLYGGLMVPD
-2704 AEQLCKGNT
+2704 AEALCKGDT
-2713 QEATKLSHRVKFDL
+2713 EKAQRLSHYVRFDI
-2727 SDPDAAMIKLA
+2727 SNPAAAYEIVAKV
-2738 DIVDGMSDYEAQWIK
+2738 VDGMSDYENQWVK
-2753 AAKEYFWNYSGKQ
+2753 AAQRYFWDFSGKEY
-2766 YNKVTIDLWGYEAA
+2766 NKTTVQLWGYEAA
-2780 NVVNYYPAA
+2780 NVANYYPAA
-2789 SDTKNLYQNVAQ
+2789 SDNKNLHKNVAQ
-2801 RGQANFTVEN
+2801 RSQENYTVEN
-2811 NSNLKERVYKARKP
+2811 NSNLKDRVYDATKP
-2825 IALNEINRTARKSID
+2825 IALNEINRTTLKSID

-2848 AMPMR
+2848 ALPMR
-2853 DFEKIYNYQEQ
+2853 DFEKIYNYNSEFTAS
-2864 EGGKNIKGVMD
+2864 GSSKNIKSAMN
-2875 RVWNGKASQYWE
+2875 RAWNGKAGIYWE
-2887 DVMADTN
+2887 NALEDMN
-2894 GSRSKVKD
+2894 GGRSKRKD
-2902 GIAKVFA
+2902 ALSRFFA
-2909 KFRGNYA
+2909 KARGNYA
-2916 TSVLYANAS
+2916 TAVLYGNAS

-2946 AEGLANYKNVGQE
+2946 ADGLANYNKEGAK
-2959 TLTEINKRVAT
+2959 TLEEINKRVAT

-2976 DGNSIY
+2976 DGNSVY
-2982 DVGDTSS
+2982 DTGDTSGAVAR
-2989 LLAQT
+2989 L
-2994 VNKLPGAGWI
+2994 VNSMPGAGWI
-3004 TKADDATVKVL
+3004 TAADDLTVKVL
-3015 SAAAKAYVDENIG
+3015 STAAKAYVDQNIG
-3028 NLQKGSTEYWDK
+3028 NLKKGSAEYWDK

-3063 LSRSQS
+3063 LSRSQN
-3069 EVVRGVTMFSNQR
+3069 EILRGVTMFSNQR
-3082 IQNYGLM
+3082 IQNLGLM
-3089 WDAVADLHAQQAR
+3089 WDAVADLRAQKAR
-3102 LKAEPGNAE
+3102 LKDAPNDVDAKAEFD
-3111 LQAEVK
+3111 
-3117 RAKVKF
+3117 RAKEKF

-3139 MTAAGKALWRK
+3139 MTAAGRALWHRE
-3150 MDDYRDDTGKVTSKS
+3150 DEYRDELGKISSKS
-3165 FWTKIMWDSLGSFGS
+3165 LWKKIADDSLDSFMS
-3180 NFIGISD
+3180 NFIGIAD
-3187 IVDIGRYIADK
+3187 IVDVGRFFVDK
-3198 DYMHFDFAVPELEAI
+3198 NYTHYDFAVPELEMINGLVTKGRSMVVAI
-3213 NDFVDKT
+3213 GAALENDDPEKAAALDEKMKKSVLAFVEQAGQ
-3220 RKFSLAV
+3220 S
-3227 QNCWENEDPDKDK
+3227 
-3240 ELADNLW
+3240 
-3247 KASKAMAEET
+3247 
-3257 GKVLGVPLV
+3257 LGVPLV
-3266 NIRKNVS
+3266 NLRKNVL
-3273 GVWNGVLGEIN
+3273 GVFNGVRGIAEGNGWFGE
-3284 GDGWLGKYEYTNENL
+3284 YQYTAKNV
-3299 RSMMDDYMAGSYEV
+3299 RSMISGYMDGRYDLAGA
-3313 DGINEMLEKWCV
+3313 NEMLEKYCV

-3330 AFGDMEKADRDTA
+3330 AFGDMEKSERDKA
-3343 ASAMRE
+3343 ASDMRE
-3349 QAAKNW
+3349 QIAKDW
-3355 KDAYVSGTDAERKE
+3355 KGLYVQATDEERAELAE
-3369 IADKLGAIRV
+3369 KLGDIRV
-3379 GDRKLFTTK
+3379 GDRKLFTSK
-3388 VLSGWV
+3388 AMQAWV
-3394 DSWENKIIT
+3394 DSTEKAA
-3403 QETKERAGQ
+3403 QEKATKDRADRLYADAVDGLAGQ
-3412 LFDTAAENLTGQ
+3412 R
-3424 KLYKSMSEEEQIDLE
+3424 LYKNMSEEEQIDLE

-3452 EAEYMITSDLGEGER
+3452 EAGYMKAEKLGAGER
-3467 YLYERTGK
+3467 YLWNYAGK
-3475 NKEKW
+3475 NADKW
-3480 LDLKAKYLVVSAQAK
+3480 LALEAKYAAINQKAK
-3495 KVAQKGENGTGMAE
+3495 GGTDGTVKME
-3509 FLRALEKSGY
+3509 DFLRTLENSGY
-3519 STADMGALLQAKG
+3519 STEEQAALLQAKG
-3532 GGDKLKNVSDEV
+3532 GNSKLEKAEV
-3544 RLEYYR
+3544 ETRISYYR
-3550 AKNNYDDADNS
+3550 AQVYGDTNGN
-3561 GSMNQE
+3561 GSLSQS
-3567 EFMAY
+3567 EFKAY
-3572 VGKSGMKRSVA
+3572 VEKSGMKRSVA

>member
-30 NAGTRGQNALN
+30 NAGTRGQNAMN

-59 KYAETLAKGIAEI
+59 KYAETLAQGIAEI

-79 LEEQLKQQ
+79 LEEQLEQQ
-87 AQAIKA
+87 AKEIAA
-93 QQKAAAK
+93 RQKAAAK
-100 ANAKAGKKQE
+100 ANAKAEKKQE
-110 QAEQSAQAEQ
+110 QAEQNVQAEQ
-120 GARDDESAAKG
+120 DVKDDENTAKG
-131 QWTPWGEQ
+131 RWTPWGEQ
-139 SPVVGPVRSNGSTKK
+139 SPVVGPVRSGNTKK

-159 ADAKQAQTDEK
+159 AAAGTKAEAEQAQADEK
-170 AQKVAEL
+170 AKKVAEL

-204 EKLTEAEKEE
+204 KKLTEAEKEE

-228 KETMARLEMA
+228 KETMERLKMA

-283 MLGVGKTMLSAV
+283 MLGAGKTMLSAV
-295 PQAWDAGVQTVK
+295 PQAWNAGVQTVK
-307 NAKASLADDAYQ
+307 NAKASLENEEYR

-329 LRMQELELSGEAVQ
+329 LRMQDLEMSGEAVQ

-364 ADAQAVMTARDSEI
+364 ADAQTVMTARDSEI

-393 SGQKNLARSDLG
+393 SGQKDLARSDLG
-405 LDESQKFIKGAV
+405 LEESQKFIKGAV

-490 TRNTMAANIVRYL
+490 TRSTMAADIVRYL

-545 ATSTAEPMSA
+545 ATNTAEPMSA

-576 AVAGMG
+576 AVAGVG
-582 VNAGRQA
+582 VNAGRRA
-589 AYARAQNVQD
+589 AYERAQDTQDAQD

-611 NAPENARNVTEN
+611 NVTEN

-644 LPPIQPATDYKNAT
+644 LPPIQPATDYKNAI

-680 ENLEQGGEIK
+680 ENLEQGSEIK

-739 AKVDASKLVMQQA
+739 AKVDDSKLVMQQA

-762 SEMQSN
+762 GEMQSN
-768 AAAAGAAG
+768 AVAAGAEG

-789 MESVPEEMQQVA
+789 MESVPDEMQQVA

-814 FESDNPRAL
+814 FESNNPRAL

-841 AAQQTIVHEFTHYME
+841 AAQQTIVHEFTHWME

-908 GIQADAEKEMI
+908 GIEADAEKEMI

-979 AEAKKNAAKESGET
+979 AEAKKNAAKESSET

-1213 KYDEERERLEEKYGK
+1213 KYDEERERLEEKYGE

-1244 RSQGKRTAAE
+1244 RSQGNRTAAE

-1507 MSQNDPSQSTIAQSE
+1507 MSQNDPSQSTIAQNE
-1522 SVVKT
+1522 
-1527 TSRKRFSLSDPVEE
+1527 
-1541 TRDLV
+1541 
-1546 AVHNSSVEGLME
+1546 N
-1558 SLKLGGLPS
+1558 
-1567 PSIAIVKAKGGHTK
+1567 IVKP
-1581 YGDVSLV
+1581 
-1588 FDKNTI
+1588 N
-1594 DPAAQKENKVYGS
+1594 
-1607 DAWTPTKPRVD
+1607 
-1618 YKVNRDKARA
+1618 
-1628 FENEIAELSG
+1628 SG
-1638 KIAGGIFSRS
+1638 
-1648 GILAARGIENETNLK
+1648 
-1663 LSDIIEKMAGDDTV
+1663 
-1677 RAAYLADQGKTL
+1677 
-1689 EPEKKAKEF
+1689 
-1698 SRKLKNEMLSSII
+1698 
-1711 DHVGIENIASA
+1711 
-1722 VAEMEATESDEPV
+1722 
-1735 EKIYGSVK
+1735 
-1743 EVIQKD
+1743 
-1749 YEQKMQKFI
+1749 
-1758 ARKGEAAVKAKVQ
+1758 
-1771 NYMNDNWTQGR
+1771 
-1782 VADEVQNAWEMYQD
+1782 
-1796 GGKTKGEIDRI
+1796 
-1807 ATSDK
+1807 
-1812 MRAAVNDKMVAQ
+1812 
-1824 WAKEKLDGLLGEAG
+1824 
-1838 IYNGKDPFTASGNSR
+1838 
-1853 SFAQLHNAYTLEN
+1853 
-1866 LVAAMNKQQSA
+1866 
-1877 RGEGLWGATASG
+1877 
-1889 MQAVASPEYRSVSE
+1889 
-1903 IKADESRLAHMN
+1903 
-1915 EDEMSAALK
+1915 
-1924 VVDEKIEDVIGLI
+1924 
-1937 REETEAHSSNSFEEN
+1937 
-1952 DIIGGLLVENAQKK
+1952 
-1966 TISSIKAAF
+1966 
-1975 AKDGYAI
+1975 
-1982 SQETARQ
+1982 
-1989 ILLMYRKAAKL
+1989 
-2000 PTEYFEAK
+2000 
-2008 PQRAVGFGEVKAA
+2008 
-2021 IVPDD
+2021 
-2026 AQSDF
+2026 
-2031 VDALKNAGVQE
+2031 VDALK
-2042 VVLYKAGDEADRL
+2042 
-2055 KKLNELEDVRF
+2055 DVRF

-2085 ARAAEARENGESML
+2085 ARAAKARENGDSML

-2165 LKKQLIGLYADMEG
+2165 LKEQLIGLYADMEG

-2265 IDALWGELSETNTGK
+2265 IDALWGELSETNPGK
-2280 FEADTNDGDRVD
+2280 FEADTNDGDRMDV
-2292 AIANFVNELRPQEVQ
+2292 IANFVNEARPQEVQ
-2307 RYAGVEKETAE
+2307 RYAGVEQETAE

-2339 VRKEVQKEVRQQVK
+2339 VRKEVQKEVRRQVK

-2460 NGNAVPVDFVRN
+2460 NGKAVPVEFVRN
-2472 LNDLAEAMNKIHQ
+2472 LNDLAETMNKIHQ

-2492 LDLETAREL
+2492 LDLETARKL

-2512 KTADK
+2512 ETADK

-2704 AEQLCKGNT
+2704 AEQLCKGNI

-3089 WDAVADLHAQQAR
+3089 WDAVADLHAQQER

-3150 MDDYRDDTGKVTSKS
+3150 MDDYRDDTGEVTSKS

-3227 QNCWENEDPDKDK
+3227 QNCWENEDPDKDE

-3355 KDAYVSGTDAERKE
+3355 KDAYASGTDAERKE

-3439 SSLNEAAKTAAKL
+3439 SGLNEAAKTAAKL
-3452 EAEYMITSDLGEGER
+3452 EAGYMITSDLGEGER

-3480 LDLKAKYLVVSAQAK
+3480 LDLKAKYLMVSAQAK

-3550 AKNNYDDADNS
+3550 AKNNYADADNS

-3583 NEIWDMI
+3583 NEIWNMI
-3590 WTPGKEG
+3590 WKPGKKG